1 MRNQVFKKLFSVLL
15 ALIMVAGLLPAS
27 VLAEGEGNA
36 DSTPAPT
43 EAVQPTES
51 AEPTAPTETETPE
64 VTEVPEPTPEN
75 PAATVEPTQGEPTAE
90 PTDEGIMP
98 ANVMPVQAN
107 VELQYRIVHL
117 DCGREYFT
125 KDWIIALIN
134 EMADAGY
141 NQLQLAFGNGGFRFY
156 LNDMA
161 IGSHSSDEVK
171 NALEA
176 GNAHYNTY
184 GDDENGPNNQE
195 WITYNPSKN
204 ALTETE
210 MNAII
215 AHAQS
220 KGIEIVPML
229 NTPGHMHAVLA
240 AMSELGIS
248 GDLQVSGKPGCLNL
262 ENKAAVSFT
271 KELVNKYV
279 KYFADNGCN
288 FFNAAMDEYS
298 SWENVFY
305 NYANDIISIITGNN
319 MTPRMFNDALR
330 SNNTI
335 SNSNVQVCYW
345 FYGND
350 CYPVGQI
357 TQYQLINANHDY
369 YYVSTNENWN
379 LYREGYTFVGE
390 YNEDTWI
397 NKAKQFNNNT
407 FNYGRGVGTH
417 VNNPVGSM
425 FCIWCNTP
433 GKNTETQ
440 IAQQIRMILRVIG
453 ARMQNSE
460 IYSASN
466 ELVEGG
472 FKADG
477 TINVPTNNKT
487 VGNGSGN
494 TTADNDTVR
503 VTGPNLAA
511 LTAPEHTGEIA
522 GIEAVEGR
530 IMAYDVTPSTADN
543 NKYTG
548 EAEVRIKI
556 PAEWDSSK
564 VNAFIVEND
573 GTVNDITGKTEDG
586 WYVFTA
592 PHFSVMGIYEKA
604 ATTEVGGTI
613 EIVAGS
619 TGVITV
625 PGDVTN
631 SVGEIADE
639 TVAKKVEV
647 KSVQQTGKPI
657 SYSATASASISA
669 YTEPKWPYTSY
680 SESNLID
687 GNANTYYWSKNPQ
700 TVGAYAQVDLG
711 VAIPFDAV
719 RIIPTNNADAK
730 CTADVEVSAD
740 GSSWTTIGNYD
751 GTKITILS
759 NTAGNVRY
767 IKVRIT
773 EEKANWW
780 QLAEIQWGSYANGT
794 FTRMAASGSVTTEG
808 KTETQVTIKGI
819 KVDTTTIEIDGKT
832 YTIKVVDA
840 TLAEQV
846 LPINLWIT
854 NTGVV
859 PTGWGTSYNS
869 VTREGFTY
877 ALDTAH
883 TSGGWETFRAIY
895 ELKATEGSIHSA
907 QGAKLSELIPN
918 TGTAYGY
925 RGGNTPEEYNV
936 DIWKCSY
943 NTPEERQSTDGWT
956 NSSNKG
962 TEFEYIRYW
971 ENKWEYYSATT
982 GKWIEISEVGAG
994 KDDSAKN
1001 QVCVWYRQVTTV
1013 TSEVTTEI
1021 VDWGPIKYAA
1031 NQCLLDFAVKYD
1043 GTAGRI
1049 PDSFPVTGK
1058 TIGFD
1063 IAPTGNETY
1072 YGTDNGVSYR
1082 TVYGIAGVETAEYE
1096 VYMITLTPSNDK
1108 HTEYI
1113 NNGST
1118 QSSYKYKGT
1127 EKIAW
1132 AKTEADANSAELY
1145 KMPNVKYGGEP
1156 FLESVKIYKNQGLLV
1171 TYYLRAKETPDSLTV
1186 HYAIQG
1192 SETAFYEYNIAV
1204 DRGTTFDSGIALDH
1218 SQDPYVG
1225 GPLLNGRVT
1234 NSNGETITVSSNLAT
1249 LQGLEPQY
1257 RYSKYEI
1264 VGFRKDDKNVW
1275 IYYTFTREHTY
1286 VIDFGLP
1293 LKIKFSDFGV
1303 TTDAAIDTV
1312 SLWEKEIVLENK
1324 GLYGTAKV
1332 ITESTEGKYVL
1343 YTLDKPLDKNITI
1356 PLYVK
1361 FKQRVDNDN
1370 NKPQRFTA
1378 NIIPATNVYY
1388 EDSFAKF
1395 YGSDGTQQTVFNPT
1409 SAGDVAGTW
1418 YVAKDTSADNNANA
1432 KQALETLGQA
1442 DHNPY
1447 GYDPAYNNCTM
1458 FSMGSARKVTVT
1470 SDMVTNWTDTSTW
1483 PTAQFTFKGT
1493 GFDIISLTDNTSGA
1507 IFVDVYKGN
1516 SNSGEKEK
1524 GHVVNNY
1531 YGYTYS
1537 EENGWKINN
1546 NPNAIYQVPVIK
1558 VSGLTYGEHTVVIK
1572 VCYDKIFDVA
1582 DGKKYSFWLDA
1593 VRVYDPA
1600 GNTLDNDYVKDS
1612 EVKPIYVEV
1621 RKAIIG
1627 QSNFTAD
1634 TSVLANGAVFIDGK
1648 STGATLEE
1656 YKNFGPNHEVYLAK
1670 GQAIA
1675 FRIVADK
1682 QPTTVQI
1689 GVKLANGSSG
1699 ELTLSGSNAKFAAYG
1714 DAGESVKLTLNTATD
1729 MYYALNGI
1737 TWTVE
1742 NGSQKSNVIV
1752 LTNTGEN
1759 SIVSITN
1766 VKCTYASITENTTN
1780 AVTLAISYD
1789 DALMAVDAVNNA
1801 ITPVEPEPEPEPEP
1815 EKTFEPE
1822 RFEASWSR
1830 NVMQGRKAT
1839 LTVKTSEDVEAITVD
1854 GQTIRS
1860 YRTRTER
1867 MGFGRRAKRITYREF
1882 TYSMVAQESAD
1893 FSVTAINAEGT
1904 ESEAITARLTVKTR
1918 PNSMR
1923 DMWDWFKGWF

>member
-43 EAVQPTES
+43 VAVQPTES
-51 AEPTAPTETETPE
+51 AEPTTPTETETPE

-98 ANVMPVQAN
+98 ANVMPVQEN

-134 EMADAGY
+134 EMAEAGY

-156 LNDMA
+156 LNNMA
-161 IGSHSSDEVK
+161 VGSYSHEQVMG
-171 NALEA
+171 ALEA
-176 GNAHYNTY
+176 GNKHYNIY
-184 GDDENGPNNQE
+184 GDGENGPTNSE
-195 WITYNPSKN
+195 WITYNPSVN
-204 ALTETE
+204 ALTQTE
-210 MNAII
+210 MDTII
-215 AHAQS
+215 KHAQS

-248 GDLQVSGKPGCLNL
+248 GNLQVSGKPGCLNL
-262 ENKAAVSFT
+262 ENTVAVSFT
-271 KELVNKYV
+271 KELVSKYV

-460 IYSASN
+460 IYSASDVH
-466 ELVEGG
+466 VEGG

-511 LTAPEHTGEIA
+511 LKCETATVAIQGAAEGKIA
-522 GIEAVEGR
+522 
-530 IMAYDVTPSTADN
+530 AYNVTPSTADN

-556 PAEWDSSK
+556 PEGWDSSK
-564 VNAFIVEND
+564 VIAFIVEND
-573 GTVNDITGKTEDG
+573 GTAKDIVDGTATEDG

-604 ATTEVGGTI
+604 ATTEVSRTI
-613 EIVAGS
+613 TIVEGKEEVLTVDGKVDVNKIGNPADTAIAIK
-619 TGVITV
+619 TGVNYGTKPGEGTQFTLGNKITT
-625 PGDVTN
+625 GDGVISDGNGNYLVVSEKGEISNTK
-631 SVGEIADE
+631 EIADA
-639 TVAKKVEV
+639 TVFNVTSSGYLTTYYTIQV
-647 KSVQQTGKPI
+647 KDKNQYLTINNNKLEIQNSSSPWYYYNGYGFYQQKGRNYYYLKFNNGWTASTGKG
-657 SYSATASASISA
+657 
-669 YTEPKWPYTSY
+669 TSGY
-680 SESNLID
+680 LYERK
-687 GNANTYYWSKNPQ
+687 GNAIL
-700 TVGAYAQVDLG
+700 DD
-711 VAIPFDAV
+711 I
-719 RIIPTNNADAK
+719 
-730 CTADVEVSAD
+730 
-740 GSSWTTIGNYD
+740 
-751 GTKITILS
+751 TKIT
-759 NTAGNVRY
+759 
-767 IKVRIT
+767 
-773 EEKANWW
+773 
-780 QLAEIQWGSYANGT
+780 
-794 FTRMAASGSVTTEG
+794 F
-808 KTETQVTIKGI
+808 KGI
-819 KVDTTTIEIDGKT
+819 KTGTTTVTVAGVE
-832 YTIKVVDA
+832 YTIEVKA
-840 TLAEQV
+840 AELENVV

-859 PTGWGTSYNS
+859 PTGWSNS
-869 VTREGFTY
+869 TPAEFTY
-877 ALDTAH
+877 SDTAGNRR
-883 TSGGWETFRAIY
+883 SIY
-895 ELKATEGSIHSA
+895 TLKASHSTVNSPNGISLSSILP
-907 QGAKLSELIPN
+907 QV
-918 TGTAYGY
+918 TGTAKSWDN
-925 RGGNTPEEYNV
+925 NTYNV
-936 DIWKCSY
+936 TYWKSAY
-943 NTPEERQSTDGWT
+943 HTAENRQSTDGWT
-956 NSSNKG
+956 NYSHKG
-962 TEFEYIRYW
+962 TKFEYIRFYEGSW
-971 ENKWEYYSATT
+971 AYSVDGITWVNI
-982 GKWIEISEVGAG
+982 KNVGAEST
-994 KDDSAKN
+994 DTDKN
-1001 QVCVWYRQVTTV
+1001 QVCIWYRQVTTV

-1021 VDWGPIKYAA
+1021 VDWGPIDYEA

-1043 GTAGRI
+1043 GTANRI
-1049 PDSFPVTGK
+1049 PNSFPVTGK
-1058 TIGFD
+1058 TIGFA
-1063 IAPTGNETY
+1063 IAPDGNETY
-1072 YGTDNGVSYR
+1072 YGTDNGATYR
-1082 TVYGIAGVETAEYE
+1082 TVYGIAGVETSNYE
-1096 VYMITLTPSNDK
+1096 VYMITLTPSSDS
-1108 HTEYI
+1108 HTAYI
-1113 NNGST
+1113 NSGST
-1118 QSSYKYKGT
+1118 QTSYTYGGT

-1132 AKTEADANSAELY
+1132 AKTEADANSTELN

-1156 FLESVKIYKNQGLLV
+1156 FLESVKIYQYQGLLV
-1171 TYYLRAKETPDSLTV
+1171 TYYLRAKQTPDSLTV
-1186 HYAIQG
+1186 HYAIKG

-1204 DRGTTFDSGIALDH
+1204 TKGITFNSDIALDPQ
-1218 SQDPYVG
+1218 QDPNVG
-1225 GPLLNGRVT
+1225 GPLLYGTVT
-1234 NSNGETITVSSNLAT
+1234 NSNNEKITVSSNLAT

-1257 RYSKYEI
+1257 RYSKYTVE
-1264 VGFRKDDKNVW
+1264 GSELKDTKNVW
-1275 IYYTFTREHTY
+1275 IYYTFTREYTY

-1303 TTDAAIDTV
+1303 TNDAAIETV
-1312 SLWEKEIVLENK
+1312 SLWEKEMVLENK

-1332 ITESTEGKYVL
+1332 ITDGTEGKYVL

-1361 FKQRVDNDN
+1361 FQQRGDNDN
-1370 NKPQRFTA
+1370 NKPQLFTA

-1395 YGSDGTQQTVFNPT
+1395 YGSDGNEQTGFSKTNEVPDQT
-1409 SAGDVAGTW
+1409 PGVW
-1418 YVAKDTSADNNANA
+1418 YIDGQEKTAT
-1432 KQALETLGQA
+1432 QALEALGEKTN
-1442 DHNPY
+1442 HNVY
-1447 GYDPAYNNCTM
+1447 GYDPAYDKCTM
-1458 FSMGSARKVTVT
+1458 FSMGSAHKVNVT
-1470 SDMVTNWTDTSTW
+1470 SDMATTGVVW

-1507 IFVDVYKGN
+1507 IFVFVYKGTDT
-1516 SNSGEKEK
+1516 SATGTRVRS
-1524 GHVVNNY
+1524 HIVDNY
-1531 YGYTYS
+1531 YGYTQD
-1537 EENGWKINN
+1537 ENGNWVVNN
-1546 NPNAIYQVPVIK
+1546 NANNVLYQIPVMRIRD
-1558 VSGLTYGEHTVVIK
+1558 LEYGEYTAVVKVFYDEGFNHTTK
-1572 VCYDKIFDVA
+1572 SE
-1582 DGKKYSFWLDA
+1582 YSFWLDA
-1593 VRVYDPA
+1593 VRVYDPMGESVNT
-1600 GNTLDNDYVKDS
+1600 GNTYGQDGEAYPQYIKLRS
-1612 EVKPIYVEV
+1612 ELKKLNSGE
-1621 RKAIIG
+1621 
-1627 QSNFTAD
+1627 TA
-1634 TSVLANGAVFIDGK
+1634 SSGALFIDGK
-1648 STGATLEE
+1648 ENANISE
-1656 YKNFGPNHEVYLAK
+1656 YANYGPNNEVYLAK
-1670 GQAIA
+1670 GQAIMFKLA
-1675 FRIVADK
+1675 GTDLSKIE
-1682 QPTTVQI
+1682 TVQI
-1689 GVKLANGSSG
+1689 GAKAPNGTAKLVVNNG
-1699 ELTLSGSNAKFAAYG
+1699 EAKVLG
-1714 DAGESVKLTLNTATD
+1714 TATE
-1729 MYYALNGI
+1729 MYYDITMAAVNNGAQLV
-1737 TWTVE
+1737 TV
-1742 NGSQKSNVIV
+1742 
-1752 LTNTGEN
+1752 TNTGEAIL
-1759 SIVSITN
+1759 SLTN
-1766 VKCTYASITENTTN
+1766 LKITYAEGNQTVSLGEVSAEQKTQ
-1780 AVTLAISYD
+1780 AVQMVR
-1789 DALMAVDAVNNA
+1789 ALFAPA
-1801 ITPVEPEPEPEPEP
+1801 PVEPEPEPEP

-1822 RFEASWSR
+1822 RFEASWNK
-1830 NVMQGRKAT
+1830 NVMQGKKAT

-1867 MGFGRRAKRITYREF
+1867 VGFGRRAKRITYREF

-1904 ESEAITARLTVKTR
+1904 ESEAITTRLTVKTR
-1918 PNSMR
+1918 PNSLR

>member
-1 MRNQVFKKLFSVLL
+1 MFKKLFSVLL

-75 PAATVEPTQGEPTAE
+75 PATTVEPTQGEPTAE

-117 DCGREYFT
+117 DCGRKYFS
-125 KDWIIALIN
+125 KDWIIALMY
-134 EMADAGY
+134 EAKAAGY
-141 NQLQLAFGNGGFRFY
+141 NQVQLAFGNKGLRF
-156 LNDMA
+156 LLDDM
-161 IGSHSSDEVK
+161 SV
-171 NALEA
+171 
-176 GNAHYNTY
+176 NTY
-184 GDDENGPNNQE
+184 EKQAVTDAIKEGNKAY
-195 WITYNPSKN
+195 YNAGEKN
-204 ALTETE
+204 ELTEAE
-210 MNAII
+210 MDEIFTAAEKI
-215 AHAQS
+215 
-220 KGIEIVPML
+220 GIEIVPL
-229 NTPGHMHAVLA
+229 FNTPFHMEAVIT
-240 AMSELGIS
+240 AM
-248 GDLQVSGKPGCLNL
+248 GKLNITNAYYGSNKACLNL
-262 ENKAAVSFT
+262 SNDYATAFVKA
-271 KELVNKYV
+271 LMQKYITYFRGKGC
-279 KYFADNGCN
+279 KYFN
-288 FFNAAMDEYS
+288 FGADEYVGV
-298 SWENVFY
+298 WNDTFY
-305 NYANDIISIITGNN
+305 NYANDVAKMISEAG
-319 MTPRMFNDALR
+319 MTARAFNDSFR
-330 SNNTI
+330 YNSNTYI
-335 SNSNVQVCYW
+335 SNEYLKDVCYW
-345 FYGND
+345 YTGYSGNLYSGAKTIAD
-350 CYPVGQI
+350 SGYN
-357 TQYQLINANHDY
+357 LINTNKDY
-369 YYVSTNENWN
+369 YYVLDSSKSSEYKLSSGNYNNGNNSWENYAGGFSNTTYNNWN
-379 LYREGYTFVGE
+379 TAVGNGNYTA
-390 YNEDTWI
+390 TP
-397 NKAKQFNNNT
+397 A
-407 FNYGRGVGTH
+407 
-417 VNNPVGSM
+417 GSM
-425 FCIWCNTP
+425 FCIWCDEP
-433 GKNTETQ
+433 GQGTETEV
-440 IAQQIRMILRVIG
+440 AQQIRMILRVIG

-460 IYSASN
+460 IYSASDV
-466 ELVEGG
+466 LVEGG

-522 GIEAVEGR
+522 DIKAVDGR
-530 IMAYDVTPSTADN
+530 IKAYDVTPSTADN

-564 VNAFIVEND
+564 VIAFIVESD
-573 GTVNDITGKTEDG
+573 GTVEDINGTATEDG

-613 EIVAGS
+613 EIVAGQ

-631 SVGEIADE
+631 NVGEIEND
-639 TVAKKVEV
+639 TVATKVKVE
-647 KSVQQTGKPI
+647 KVQQTGETI
-657 SYSATASASISA
+657 SYNATASASLEPHAVNYGYTTYTYSA
-669 YTEPKWPYTSY
+669 SY
-680 SESNLID
+680 LID
-687 GNANTYYWSKNPQ
+687 GKESTYYWSNKAQ

-711 VAIPFDAV
+711 AAIPFDAV
-719 RIIPTNNADAK
+719 RIIPTKSDDAK

-740 GSSWTTIGNYD
+740 GSSWTTIGSYD
-751 GTKITILS
+751 GTKTTILN

-767 IKVRIT
+767 IKVKIT
-773 EEKANWW
+773 KASDYWW

-819 KVDTTTIEIDGKT
+819 KGGETTIVIDGKT
-832 YTIKVVDA
+832 YPIKVVDA
-840 TLAEQV
+840 TLAQQV

-877 ALDTAH
+877 GLDAT
-883 TSGGWETFRAIY
+883 TGSGTWNTFRAIY
-895 ELKATEGSIHSA
+895 ELKATEGSIHSE
-907 QGAKLSELIPN
+907 QGVKLSELIPN
-918 TGTAYGY
+918 KGKAYGY
-925 RGGNTPEEYNV
+925 RGSNTPEEYNV

-943 NTPEERQSTDGWT
+943 NASAERQSTDGWT

-971 ENKWEYYSATT
+971 DNKWEYCSAKT
-982 GKWIEISEVGAG
+982 GEWTEVGEVGAG
-994 KDDSAKN
+994 KDDSGKN

-1043 GTAGRI
+1043 GTANRI
-1049 PDSFPVTGK
+1049 PNSFPVTGK

-1063 IAPTGNETY
+1063 IAPIDNVTY
-1072 YGTDNGVSYR
+1072 YGTDNGAIYR
-1082 TVYGIAGVETAEYE
+1082 TVYGIAGVETLNYE
-1096 VYMITLTPSNDK
+1096 VYMITVTPTSDT
-1108 HTEYI
+1108 HTDYVTKGTKPTELNY
-1113 NNGST
+1113 G
-1118 QSSYKYKGT
+1118 GT

-1132 AKTEADANSAELY
+1132 AKTEADANSTELN
-1145 KMPNVKYGGEP
+1145 KMPNVEYGGEP
-1156 FLESVKIYKNQGLLV
+1156 FLESVKIYQYQGLLV
-1171 TYYLRAKETPDSLTV
+1171 TYYLRAKQTPDSLTV

-1303 TTDAAIDTV
+1303 TNDADIKTV
-1312 SLWEKEIVLENK
+1312 SLWEKKIVHENK

-1332 ITESTEGKYVL
+1332 ITGSTEGKYVL

-1361 FKQRVDNDN
+1361 FNQRGDND
-1370 NKPQRFTA
+1370 KPQLFTA

-1395 YGSDGTQQTVFNPT
+1395 TNGSGAAEGATWAPVYDPGTDANT
-1409 SAGDVAGTW
+1409 
-1418 YVAKDTSADNNANA
+1418 NANTN
-1432 KQALETLGQA
+1432 QALEALG
-1442 DHNPY
+1442 NKTNVY
-1447 GYDPAYNNCTM
+1447 GYDHAYQNSTM
-1458 FSMGSARKVTVT
+1458 FSMGSAQKVTVT

-1507 IFVDVYKGN
+1507 IFVDVVNKETGK
-1516 SNSGEKEK
+1516 KEK
-1524 GHVVNNY
+1524 SVFVDNY
-1531 YGYTYS
+1531 YGYTYDAT
-1537 EENGWKINN
+1537 NGWQPSTSNK
-1546 NPNAIYQVPVIK
+1546 PNALYQIPVIA
-1558 VSGLTYGEHTVVIK
+1558 VRGLDYDEHNVVIK
-1572 VCYDKIFDVA
+1572 VAYSEYFDHTA
-1582 DGKKYSFWLDA
+1582 NKGSYNFWLDA
-1593 VRVYDPA
+1593 VRVYDPMGKSENT
-1600 GNTLDNDYVKDS
+1600 GNTYGQDGEAYPQYIKLRS
-1612 EVKPIYVEV
+1612 E
-1621 RKAIIG
+1621 
-1627 QSNFTAD
+1627 
-1634 TSVLANGAVFIDGK
+1634 LAANNGTVGVNGKLLFIDGK
-1648 STGATLEE
+1648 ENASISE
-1656 YKNFGPNHEVYLAK
+1656 YANYGPNNEVYLAN
-1670 GQAIA
+1670 GQAIT
-1675 FRIVADK
+1675 FKLTGNLDK
-1682 QPTTVQI
+1682 IAAVQI
-1689 GVKLANGSSG
+1689 GAKSPNSNETNKANMVIGDSNKQ
-1699 ELTLSGSNAKFAAYG
+1699 LS
-1714 DAGESVKLTLNTATD
+1714 TATE
-1729 MYYALNGI
+1729 MYYDITTAAVNNGAQLV
-1737 TWTVE
+1737 TV
-1742 NGSQKSNVIV
+1742 
-1752 LTNTGEN
+1752 TNTGEAILSLTN
-1759 SIVSITN
+1759 LKITYTEKGSVSLGAMNAEEQT
-1766 VKCTYASITENTTN
+1766 AS
-1780 AVTLAISYD
+1780 V
-1789 DALMAVDAVNNA
+1789 MAVRALFA
-1801 ITPVEPEPEPEPEP
+1801 PAPVEPEPEPEP

-1822 RFEASWSR
+1822 RFEASWTK

-1867 MGFGRRAKRITYREF
+1867 VGFGRRAKRITYREF

>member
-51 AEPTAPTETETPE
+51 AEPTTPTETETPE

-134 EMADAGY
+134 EMAEAGY

-156 LNDMA
+156 LNNMA
-161 IGSHSSDEVK
+161 VGSYSHEQVMG
-171 NALEA
+171 ALEA
-176 GNAHYNTY
+176 GNKHYNIY
-184 GDDENGPNNQE
+184 GDGENGPTNSE
-195 WITYNPSKN
+195 WITYNPSVN
-204 ALTETE
+204 ALTQTE
-210 MNAII
+210 MDTII
-215 AHAQS
+215 KHAQS

-248 GDLQVSGKPGCLNL
+248 GNLQVSGKPGCLNL
-262 ENKAAVSFT
+262 ENTVAVSFT
-271 KELVNKYV
+271 KELVSKYV

-350 CYPVGQI
+350 CYPVDQI

-379 LYREGYTFVGE
+379 LYKEGYTFVGE

-407 FNYGRGVGTH
+407 FNYGRGFGTH

-453 ARMQNSE
+453 ACMQNSD
-460 IYSASN
+460 IYSASDVH
-466 ELVEGG
+466 VEGG

-487 VGNGSGN
+487 VVN
-494 TTADNDTVR
+494 DNDTVR

-543 NKYTG
+543 TYTG

-564 VNAFIVEND
+564 VNAFIVGND
-573 GTVNDITGKTEDG
+573 STVNDITGKTEDG

-613 EIVAGS
+613 TIVEGKEEVLTVDGEVAKNKIGDPADTAVAIK
-619 TGVITV
+619 TGVEYGTKPGEGTQFTLGNKITT
-625 PGDVTN
+625 GDGVISDGNGNYLVVSEKGEISNTK
-631 SVGEIADE
+631 EIADA
-639 TVAKKVEV
+639 TVFNVTSSGYLTTYYTIQV
-647 KSVQQTGKPI
+647 KGRNQYLTINNNNKLAIQNSSSPWYYYNGYGFYQQKGRNYYYLKFNNGW
-657 SYSATASASISA
+657 TAS
-669 YTEPKWPYTSY
+669 TGNGTSGY
-680 SESNLID
+680 LYKRADSPNL
-687 GNANTYYWSKNPQ
+687 
-700 TVGAYAQVDLG
+700 VD
-711 VAIPFDAV
+711 I
-719 RIIPTNNADAK
+719 
-730 CTADVEVSAD
+730 
-740 GSSWTTIGNYD
+740 
-751 GTKITILS
+751 TKIT
-759 NTAGNVRY
+759 
-767 IKVRIT
+767 
-773 EEKANWW
+773 
-780 QLAEIQWGSYANGT
+780 
-794 FTRMAASGSVTTEG
+794 F
-808 KTETQVTIKGI
+808 KGI
-819 KVDTTTIEIDGKT
+819 KSGTTTVTIAGVEYNIEVK
-832 YTIKVVDA
+832 A
-840 TLAEQV
+840 AELENVV

-859 PTGWGTSYNS
+859 PTNWSNGTPA
-869 VTREGFTY
+869 EFTY
-877 ALDTAH
+877 NDD
-883 TSGGWETFRAIY
+883 GGNRRSIY
-895 ELKATEGSIHSA
+895 TLKASHSTVNSPNGISLSSILP
-907 QGAKLSELIPN
+907 QV
-918 TGTAYGY
+918 TGTAKSWDN
-925 RGGNTPEEYNV
+925 NTYNV
-936 DIWKCSY
+936 TYWKSAY
-943 NTPEERQSTDGWT
+943 HTAENRQSTDGWT
-956 NSSNKG
+956 NYSHKG
-962 TEFEYIRYW
+962 TKFEYIRFYEGSW
-971 ENKWEYYSATT
+971 AYSVDGITWVNIEN
-982 GKWIEISEVGAG
+982 VGAG
-994 KDDSAKN
+994 ATDTDKN
-1001 QVCVWYRQVTTV
+1001 QVCIWYRQVTTV

-1021 VDWGPIKYAA
+1021 VDWGPIQYSAD
-1031 NQCLLDFAVKYD
+1031 QCLLDFAVKYD
-1043 GTAGRI
+1043 GTENRI
-1049 PDSFPVTGK
+1049 PNSFPVKGK
-1058 TIGFD
+1058 TVGF
-1063 IAPTGNETY
+1063 ACPTDQSVPLGNGYVVKDTDSTY
-1072 YGTDNGVSYR
+1072 YR

-1096 VYMITLTPSNDK
+1096 VYMITLTPSSDSHNV
-1108 HTEYI
+1108 YI
-1113 NNGST
+1113 NKGST
-1118 QSSYKYKGT
+1118 QTSYTYGGT

-1132 AKTEADANSAELY
+1132 AKTEADTEHSVLG
-1145 KMPNVKYGGEP
+1145 KISGVQYGGEP
-1156 FLESVKIYKNQGLLV
+1156 FLESVKIYQYQGLLV
-1171 TYYLRAKETPDSLTV
+1171 TYYLRAKQTFDSLTV

-1192 SETAFYEYNIAV
+1192 SGTAFYEYNIAV
-1204 DRGTTFDSGIALDH
+1204 SNNTFFSENIGLG
-1218 SQDPYVG
+1218 DPKV
-1225 GPLLNGRVT
+1225 GPLKNGTVV
-1234 NSNGETITVSSNLAT
+1234 NSDGRTIEVSSDLSK
-1249 LQGLEPQY
+1249 LQDVDLQY
-1257 RYSKYEI
+1257 RYSIYEV
-1264 VGFRKDDKNVW
+1264 VGFWRESEKSIW
-1275 IYYTFTREHTY
+1275 IYYTFTRDHTY

-1293 LKIKFSDFGV
+1293 LEIKLKDFGV
-1303 TTDAAIDTV
+1303 TTENMGDIDSISLASMKDKEAKPVHMQEWSHGKAEVLKDTV
-1312 SLWEKEIVLENK
+1312 GNWYV
-1324 GLYGTAKV
+1324 
-1332 ITESTEGKYVL
+1332 KYIL
-1343 YTLDKPLDKNITI
+1343 AKPLSNNITI

-1361 FKQRVDNDN
+1361 FKNRSDAAETLYN
-1370 NKPQRFTA
+1370 A
-1378 NIIPATNVYY
+1378 NIIPATSVYY

-1395 YGSDGTQQTVFNPT
+1395 YGSDGKEQTGFSKTNEVPAQT
-1409 SAGDVAGTW
+1409 PGVWYIDGQEKSAT
-1418 YVAKDTSADNNANA
+1418 
-1432 KQALETLGQA
+1432 QALEALG
-1442 DHNPY
+1442 NKTNVY
-1447 GYDPAYNNCTM
+1447 GYDPAYQNSTM
-1458 FSMGSARKVTVT
+1458 FSMGSAQKVTVT

-1507 IFVDVYKGN
+1507 IFVDVVNKETGK
-1516 SNSGEKEK
+1516 KEK
-1524 GHVVNNY
+1524 SVFVDNY
-1531 YGYTYS
+1531 YGYTYDAT
-1537 EENGWKINN
+1537 NGWQPSTSNK
-1546 NPNAIYQVPVIK
+1546 PNALYQIPVIA
-1558 VSGLTYGEHTVVIK
+1558 VRGLDYDEHNVVIK
-1572 VCYDKIFDVA
+1572 VAYSEYFDHTA
-1582 DGKKYSFWLDA
+1582 NKGSYNFWLDA
-1593 VRVYDPA
+1593 VRVYDPMGKSENT
-1600 GNTLDNDYVKDS
+1600 GNTYGQDGEAYPQYIKLRS
-1612 EVKPIYVEV
+1612 E
-1621 RKAIIG
+1621 
-1627 QSNFTAD
+1627 
-1634 TSVLANGAVFIDGK
+1634 LAANNGTVGVNGKLLFIDGK
-1648 STGATLEE
+1648 ENASISE
-1656 YKNFGPNHEVYLAK
+1656 YANYGPNNEVYLAN
-1670 GQAIA
+1670 GQAIT
-1675 FRIVADK
+1675 FKLTGNLDK
-1682 QPTTVQI
+1682 IAAVQI
-1689 GVKLANGSSG
+1689 GAKSPNSNETNKANMVIGDSNKQ
-1699 ELTLSGSNAKFAAYG
+1699 LS
-1714 DAGESVKLTLNTATD
+1714 TATE
-1729 MYYALNGI
+1729 MYYDITTAAVNNGAQLV
-1737 TWTVE
+1737 TV
-1742 NGSQKSNVIV
+1742 
-1752 LTNTGEN
+1752 TNTGEAILSLTN
-1759 SIVSITN
+1759 LKITYTEKGSVSLGAMNAEEQT
-1766 VKCTYASITENTTN
+1766 AS
-1780 AVTLAISYD
+1780 V
-1789 DALMAVDAVNNA
+1789 MAVRALFA
-1801 ITPVEPEPEPEPEP
+1801 PAPVEPEPEPEP

-1822 RFEASWSR
+1822 RFEASWTK

-1867 MGFGRRAKRITYREF
+1867 VGFGRRAKRITYREF

>member
-27 VLAEGEGNA
+27 AMAGGGGAMDV
-36 DSTPAPT
+36 DTTPVPT
-43 EAVQPTES
+43 ETVQPTES
-51 AEPTAPTETETPE
+51 AEPTTPTETETPE

-75 PAATVEPTQGEPTAE
+75 PATTDESTQGEPTAE

-107 VELQYRIVHL
+107 VAARDTSGDDYYRIVHL
-117 DCGREYFT
+117 DCGRKYFDVSYI
-125 KDWIIALIN
+125 KGIIDTMYLN
-134 EMADAGY
+134 GY
-141 NQLQLAFGNGGFRFY
+141 NQLQLAFGNGGLRFV
-156 LNDMA
+156 LDGMPQDLKDA
-161 IGSHSSDEVK
+161 IAQGNEKFYDSTTNELTQAEMTEIILYAKGK
-171 NALEA
+171 N
-176 GNAHYNTY
+176 
-184 GDDENGPNNQE
+184 
-195 WITYNPSKN
+195 
-204 ALTETE
+204 
-210 MNAII
+210 
-215 AHAQS
+215 
-220 KGIEIVPML
+220 IEIVPLL
-229 NTPGHMHAVLA
+229 NMPGHMDGILSSDNYSGYKLSGSEGSLDLNNENAVA
-240 AMSELGIS
+240 FG
-248 GDLQVSGKPGCLNL
+248 
-262 ENKAAVSFT
+262 
-271 KELVNKYV
+271 KELLSMYV
-279 KYFADNGCN
+279 EYFKTQGCK
-288 FFNAAMDEYS
+288 FFNFGADEYGQGIRNPYIES
-298 SWENVFY
+298 SVAQVNYKQLIDYMNACAEIIEN
-305 NYANDIISIITGNN
+305 AG
-319 MTPRMFNDALR
+319 MTARCFNDFVCY
-330 SNNTI
+330 NNRT
-335 SNSNVQVCYW
+335 SCDLKKSVQVCYW
-345 FYGND
+345 SN
-350 CYPVGQI
+350 QW
-357 TQYQLINANHDY
+357 TNSQYNTASVIKNAGYKLINTNQKWYFVPSKANEYSKATVLANFKTFDVTKFQY
-369 YYVSTNENWN
+369 ITN
-379 LYREGYTFVGE
+379 GE
-390 YNEDTWI
+390 YNPTSTTYITI
-397 NKAKQFNNNT
+397 NDSSN
-407 FNYGRGVGTH
+407 VGA
-417 VNNPVGSM
+417 M
-425 FCIWCNTP
+425 FCVWCDEPSVAVDLSDVKELIAAMADANPTYFTKVTIPNT
-433 GKNTETQ
+433 
-440 IAQQIRMILRVIG
+440 
-453 ARMQNSE
+453 
-460 IYSASN
+460 
-466 ELVEGG
+466 
-472 FKADG
+472 
-477 TINVPTNNKT
+477 T
-487 VGNGSGN
+487 VGNA
-494 TTADNDTVR
+494 TTPDNDTVR

-522 GIEAVEGR
+522 DIKAVDGR
-530 IMAYDVTPSTADN
+530 IKAYDVTPSTADN

-564 VNAFIVEND
+564 VIAFIVEND
-573 GTVNDITGKTEDG
+573 GTVKDIDGTATEDG

-592 PHFSVMGIYEKA
+592 PHFSVMGIYEQDVTYVEDTVTVVVGSSETVTVDGTQGEKVEGELFA
-604 ATTEVGGTI
+604 EDNTTVVANYKVEHVSKTGGT
-613 EIVAGS
+613 
-619 TGVITV
+619 TRTV
-625 PGDVTN
+625 T
-631 SVGEIADE
+631 DE
-639 TVAKKVEV
+639 KKL
-647 KSVQQTGKPI
+647 
-657 SYSATASASISA
+657 
-669 YTEPKWPYTSY
+669 
-680 SESNLID
+680 SNLKT
-687 GNANTYYWSKNPQ
+687 GE
-700 TVGAYAQVDLG
+700 
-711 VAIPFDAV
+711 
-719 RIIPTNNADAK
+719 
-730 CTADVEVSAD
+730 TADVL
-740 GSSWTTIGNYD
+740 IGDWQAQDATENQKRPLNYMM
-751 GTKITILS
+751 
-759 NTAGNVRY
+759 V
-767 IKVRIT
+767 
-773 EEKANWW
+773 
-780 QLAEIQWGSYANGT
+780 ANGT
-794 FTRMAASGSVTTEG
+794 ISRTTNVNDATVFTVTRENYYYTIKVKDDNNKYIIRNNNNTLSIGASANQNNSWSVGSGNDLCYQQGYNYYYLTYSDNQWGVSNSISDWKTVAHPYSFNTTTTPAEE
-808 KTETQVTIKGI
+808 KTEITFTGVAVG
-819 KVDTTTIEIDGKT
+819 TTSVVIGGTR
-832 YTIKVVDA
+832 YTVKVVDA
-840 TLAEQV
+840 TLENAEKLYIDFWVTNHRIYPTDLTVVTTTSNNKQNARTYHEFSAADFYDAGEEGRV
-846 LPINLWIT
+846 LTDVIPQ
-854 NTGVV
+854 TG
-859 PTGWGTSYNS
+859 N
-869 VTREGFTY
+869 
-877 ALDTAH
+877 
-883 TSGGWETFRAIY
+883 Y
-895 ELKATEGSIHSA
+895 EST
-907 QGAKLSELIPN
+907 
-918 TGTAYGY
+918 TGTEALYWKTRYLPGAY
-925 RGGNTPEEYNV
+925 
-936 DIWKCSY
+936 
-943 NTPEERQSTDGWT
+943 RQTEAGWT
-956 NSSNKG
+956 NKSGYG
-962 TEFEYIRYW
+962 TDTVTGVNGGIDIERIRFYGG
-971 ENKWEYYSATT
+971 KWEYKAVGKTDWEKLSGTT
-982 GKWIEISEVGAG
+982 ADETG
-994 KDDSAKN
+994 N
-1001 QVCVWYRQVTTV
+1001 QIVAYYMLKTTV
-1013 TSEVTTEI
+1013 TDEVTTYI
-1021 VDWGPIKYAA
+1021 TDWPDNQTDKFYGVAVDY
-1031 NQCLLDFAVKYD
+1031 CVKYESDGVRNPDKFGRAQNSNTQWLNCD
-1043 GTAGRI
+1043 GTNNGSAHNNGY
-1049 PDSFPVTGK
+1049 SVLASNVTTDWKGLR
-1058 TIGFD
+1058 TN
-1063 IAPTGNETY
+1063 TSGN
-1072 YGTDNGVSYR
+1072 DWYR
-1082 TVYGIAGVETAEYE
+1082 VINNIRAVETAEYE
-1096 VYMITLTPSNDK
+1096 IYMVTVTPSESFSLQNQQCPENI
-1108 HTEYI
+1108 TYNEQY
-1113 NNGST
+1113 
-1118 QSSYKYKGT
+1118 
-1127 EKIAW
+1127 EKVIWAESQDTIAASGLAQHSE
-1132 AKTEADANSAELY
+1132 AKI
-1145 KMPNVKYGGEP
+1145 GGEP
-1156 FLESVKIYKNQGLLV
+1156 NIDKLVIQQCSGMLV
-1171 TYYLRAKETPDSLTV
+1171 TYYVRAKASEDSLTV
-1186 HYAIQG
+1186 NYYVDG
-1192 SETAFYEYNIAV
+1192 SQTPFHTYNIAV
-1204 DRGTTFDSGIALDH
+1204 PKNTTFSKEFALTE
-1218 SQDPYVG
+1218 QG
-1225 GPLLNGRVT
+1225 GLINNTVINIKGKT
-1234 NSNGETITVSSNLAT
+1234 ETVQWDLKLMPQIGA
-1249 LQGLEPQY
+1249 QY
-1257 RYSKYEI
+1257 RYTQYKLVRVEK
-1264 VGFRKDDKNVW
+1264 VTEEVPKTVNL
-1275 IYYTFTREHTY
+1275 YYTFNATKTF
-1286 VIDFGLP
+1286 VVDFGLP
-1293 LKIKFSDFGV
+1293 LRIEPKDLNENLGAVDVNITKTEVGKVSSFAEVIPGENGVITYKLTEMISDKDTFGV
-1303 TTDAAIDTV
+1303 KYTGTLVMSDNTLQSGTV
-1312 SLWEKEIVLENK
+1312 E
-1324 GLYGTAKV
+1324 
-1332 ITESTEGKYVL
+1332 
-1343 YTLDKPLDKNITI
+1343 YTVT
-1356 PLYVK
+1356 
-1361 FKQRVDNDN
+1361 
-1370 NKPQRFTA
+1370 
-1378 NIIPATNVYY
+1378 IIPATNVYY

>member
-156 LNDMA
+156 LNNMA
-161 IGSHSSDEVK
+161 VGSYSHEQVMG
-171 NALEA
+171 ALEA
-176 GNAHYNTY
+176 GNKHYNIY
-184 GDDENGPNNQE
+184 GDGENGPTNSE
-195 WITYNPSKN
+195 WITYNPSVN
-204 ALTETE
+204 ALTQTE
-210 MNAII
+210 MDTII
-215 AHAQS
+215 KHAQS

-248 GDLQVSGKPGCLNL
+248 GNLQVSGKPGCLNL
-262 ENKAAVSFT
+262 ENTVAVSFT
-271 KELVNKYV
+271 KELVSKYV

-350 CYPVGQI
+350 CYPVDQI

-379 LYREGYTFVGE
+379 LYKEGYTFVGE

-407 FNYGRGVGTH
+407 FNYGRGFGTH

-453 ARMQNSE
+453 ACMQNSD
-460 IYSASN
+460 IYSASDVH
-466 ELVEGG
+466 VEGG

-487 VGNGSGN
+487 VVN
-494 TTADNDTVR
+494 DNDTVR

-543 NKYTG
+543 TYTG

-564 VNAFIVEND
+564 VNAFIVGND
-573 GTVNDITGKTEDG
+573 STVNDITGKTEDG

-613 EIVAGS
+613 TIVEGKEEVLTVDGEVAKNKIGDPADTAVAIK
-619 TGVITV
+619 TGVEYGTKPGEGTQFTLGNKITT
-625 PGDVTN
+625 GDGVISDGNGNYLVVSEKGEISNTK
-631 SVGEIADE
+631 EIADA
-639 TVAKKVEV
+639 TVFNVTSSGYLTTYYTIQV
-647 KSVQQTGKPI
+647 KGRNQYLTINNNNKLAIQNSSSPWYYYNGYGFYQQKGRNYYYLKFNNGW
-657 SYSATASASISA
+657 TAS
-669 YTEPKWPYTSY
+669 TGNGTSGY
-680 SESNLID
+680 LYKRADSPNL
-687 GNANTYYWSKNPQ
+687 
-700 TVGAYAQVDLG
+700 VD
-711 VAIPFDAV
+711 I
-719 RIIPTNNADAK
+719 
-730 CTADVEVSAD
+730 
-740 GSSWTTIGNYD
+740 
-751 GTKITILS
+751 TKIT
-759 NTAGNVRY
+759 
-767 IKVRIT
+767 
-773 EEKANWW
+773 
-780 QLAEIQWGSYANGT
+780 
-794 FTRMAASGSVTTEG
+794 F
-808 KTETQVTIKGI
+808 KGI
-819 KVDTTTIEIDGKT
+819 KSGTTTVTIAGVEYNIEVK
-832 YTIKVVDA
+832 A
-840 TLAEQV
+840 AELENVV

-859 PTGWGTSYNS
+859 PTNWSNGTPA
-869 VTREGFTY
+869 EFTY
-877 ALDTAH
+877 NDD
-883 TSGGWETFRAIY
+883 GGNRRSIY
-895 ELKATEGSIHSA
+895 TLKASHSTVNSPNGISLSSILP
-907 QGAKLSELIPN
+907 QV
-918 TGTAYGY
+918 TGTAKSWDN
-925 RGGNTPEEYNV
+925 NTYNV
-936 DIWKCSY
+936 TYWKSAY
-943 NTPEERQSTDGWT
+943 HTAENRQSTDGWT
-956 NSSNKG
+956 NYSHKG
-962 TEFEYIRYW
+962 TKFEYIRFYEGSW
-971 ENKWEYYSATT
+971 AYSVDGITWVNIEN
-982 GKWIEISEVGAG
+982 VGAG
-994 KDDSAKN
+994 ATDTDKN
-1001 QVCVWYRQVTTV
+1001 QVCIWYRQVTTV

-1021 VDWGPIKYAA
+1021 VDWGPIQYSAD
-1031 NQCLLDFAVKYD
+1031 QCLLDFAVKYD
-1043 GTAGRI
+1043 GTENRI
-1049 PDSFPVTGK
+1049 PNSFPVKGK
-1058 TIGFD
+1058 TVGF
-1063 IAPTGNETY
+1063 ACPTDQSVPLGNGYVVKDTDSTY
-1072 YGTDNGVSYR
+1072 YR

-1096 VYMITLTPSNDK
+1096 VYMITLTPSSDSHNV
-1108 HTEYI
+1108 YI
-1113 NNGST
+1113 NKGST
-1118 QSSYKYKGT
+1118 QTSYTYGGT

-1132 AKTEADANSAELY
+1132 AKTEADTEHSVLG
-1145 KMPNVKYGGEP
+1145 KISGVQYGGEP
-1156 FLESVKIYKNQGLLV
+1156 FLESVKIYQYQGLLV
-1171 TYYLRAKETPDSLTV
+1171 TYYLRAKQTFDSLTV

-1192 SETAFYEYNIAV
+1192 SGTAFYEYNIAV
-1204 DRGTTFDSGIALDH
+1204 SNNTFFSENIGLG
-1218 SQDPYVG
+1218 DPKV
-1225 GPLLNGRVT
+1225 GPLKNGTVV
-1234 NSNGETITVSSNLAT
+1234 NSDGRTIEVSSDLSK
-1249 LQGLEPQY
+1249 LQDVDLQY
-1257 RYSKYEI
+1257 RYSIYEV
-1264 VGFRKDDKNVW
+1264 VGFWRESEKSIW
-1275 IYYTFTREHTY
+1275 IYYTFTRDHTY

-1293 LKIKFSDFGV
+1293 LEIKLKDFGV
-1303 TTDAAIDTV
+1303 TTENMGDIDSISLASMKDKEAKPVHMQEWSHGKAEVLKDTV
-1312 SLWEKEIVLENK
+1312 GNWYV
-1324 GLYGTAKV
+1324 
-1332 ITESTEGKYVL
+1332 KYIL
-1343 YTLDKPLDKNITI
+1343 AKPLSNNITI

-1361 FKQRVDNDN
+1361 FKNRSDAAETLYN
-1370 NKPQRFTA
+1370 A
-1378 NIIPATNVYY
+1378 NIIPATSVYY

-1395 YGSDGTQQTVFNPT
+1395 YGSDGKEQTGFSKTNEVPAQT
-1409 SAGDVAGTW
+1409 PGVWYIDGQEKSAT
-1418 YVAKDTSADNNANA
+1418 
-1432 KQALETLGQA
+1432 QALEALG
-1442 DHNPY
+1442 NKTNVY
-1447 GYDPAYNNCTM
+1447 GYDPAYDKCTM
-1458 FSMGSARKVTVT
+1458 FSMGSARKVTVN
-1470 SDMVTNWTDTSTW
+1470 TNGEY
-1483 PTAQFTFKGT
+1483 AQAKFTFKGT
-1493 GFDIISLTDNTSGA
+1493 GFDVISLTNNKSGA
-1507 IFVDVYKGN
+1507 ITVEVLDSTGRTAYTTANKKAFYL
-1516 SNSGEKEK
+1516 
-1524 GHVVNNY
+1524 VNNY
-1531 YGYTYS
+1531 YGYTYNS
-1537 EENGWKINN
+1537 TTGEWTASPEIEN
-1546 NPNAIYQVPVIK
+1546 ALYQVPVIR
-1558 VSGLTYGEHTVVIK
+1558 VRDLEYGQEYTAVITVD
-1572 VCYDKIFDVA
+1572 YADIFNKTG
-1582 DGKKYSFWLDA
+1582 DGKYSFWLDA

-1600 GNTLDNDYVKDS
+1600 GPSLNTEYVKDKEGYPQYIKLRDELAKEDGSVTVDS
-1612 EVKPIYVEV
+1612 EK
-1621 RKAIIG
+1621 
-1627 QSNFTAD
+1627 
-1634 TSVLANGAVFIDGK
+1634 LLFIDGAENAAI
-1648 STGATLEE
+1648 SL
-1656 YKNFGPNHEVYLAK
+1656 YKNYGPNNEVYLAK
-1670 GQAIA
+1670 GQAITFKLA
-1675 FRIVADK
+1675 GTDLSKIE
-1682 QPTTVQI
+1682 TVQI
-1689 GVKLANGSSG
+1689 GAKAPMSGGIAKLSVNGTGVVEKELSS
-1699 ELTLSGSNAKFAAYG
+1699 
-1714 DAGESVKLTLNTATD
+1714 ATE
-1729 MYYALNGI
+1729 MYYDISAVKDGR
-1737 TWTVE
+1737 
-1742 NGSQKSNVIV
+1742 IV
-1752 LTNTGEN
+1752 TITNTGEAILSLTN
-1759 SIVSITN
+1759 LKITYTEKGSVSLGAMNAEEQT
-1766 VKCTYASITENTTN
+1766 AS
-1780 AVTLAISYD
+1780 V
-1789 DALMAVDAVNNA
+1789 MAVRALFA
-1801 ITPVEPEPEPEPEP
+1801 PAPVEPEPEPEP

-1904 ESEAITARLTVKTR
+1904 ESEAITARLTVQKR
-1918 PNSMR
+1918 PRSIR
-1923 DMWDWFKGWF
+1923 DVWNWFKGWF

>member
-51 AEPTAPTETETPE
+51 AEPTTPTETETPE
-64 VTEVPEPTPEN
+64 VTEIPEPTPEN

-156 LNDMA
+156 LNNMA
-161 IGSHSSDEVK
+161 VGSYSHEQVMG
-171 NALEA
+171 ALEA
-176 GNAHYNTY
+176 GNKHYNIY
-184 GDDENGPNNQE
+184 GDGENGPTNSE
-195 WITYNPSKN
+195 WITYNPSVN
-204 ALTETE
+204 ALTQTE
-210 MNAII
+210 MDTII
-215 AHAQS
+215 KHAQS

-229 NTPGHMHAVLA
+229 NTPGHMHAVLT

-248 GDLQVSGKPGCLNL
+248 GNLQVSGKPGCLNL
-262 ENKAAVSFT
+262 ENTVAVSFT
-271 KELVNKYV
+271 KELVSKYV

-379 LYREGYTFVGE
+379 LYKEGYTFVGE

-407 FNYGRGVGTH
+407 FNYGRGFGTH

-453 ARMQNSE
+453 ACMQNSD
-460 IYSASN
+460 IYSASDVH
-466 ELVEGG
+466 VEGG

-487 VGNGSGN
+487 VVN
-494 TTADNDTVR
+494 DNDTVR

-543 NKYTG
+543 TYTG

-556 PAEWDSSK
+556 PEGWDKTK
-564 VNAFIVEND
+564 VKAFIVED
-573 GTVNDITGKTEDG
+573 GTAKDIDGTATEDG

-613 EIVAGS
+613 EITKGS

-631 SVGEIADE
+631 SVGEIADK
-639 TVAKKVEV
+639 TVAEKVEV
-647 KSVQQTGKPI
+647 KPVQQTGETI
-657 SYSATASASISA
+657 SYSATASTDAGVNGN
-669 YTEPKWPYTSY
+669 YVV
-680 SESNLID
+680 SNLID
-687 GNANTYYWSKNPQ
+687 GELNTKYYSGGSQKVGQHVQIDIGAAIQFDTVLVSTPSDSNMNGNTSDYCTNANVMVS
-700 TVGAYAQVDLG
+700 VDGENWTTLG
-711 VAIPFDAV
+711 QY
-719 RIIPTNNADAK
+719 T
-730 CTADVEVSAD
+730 
-740 GSSWTTIGNYD
+740 GSSNNKTQTYTNSLE
-751 GTKITILS
+751 K
-759 NTAGNVRY
+759 VRY
-767 IKVRIT
+767 IRVQIT
-773 EEKANWW
+773 TAKNNWW
-780 QLAEIQWGSYANGT
+780 QLAEIQWGSYANGK

-819 KVDTTTIEIDGKT
+819 AGGETTIKIDGKT

-840 TLAEQV
+840 TLAQQV

-859 PTGWGTSYNS
+859 PTNWSNGTP
-869 VTREGFTY
+869 EEFTY
-877 ALDTAH
+877 SDTAGNRR
-883 TSGGWETFRAIY
+883 SIY
-895 ELKATEGSIHSA
+895 TLKASHSTVNSPNGISLSSILP
-907 QGAKLSELIPN
+907 KV
-918 TGTAYGY
+918 TGTAKSWDGK
-925 RGGNTPEEYNV
+925 TYNV
-936 DIWKCSY
+936 TYWKSAY
-943 NTPEERQSTDGWT
+943 HTAENRQSTDGWT
-956 NSSNKG
+956 NYSHKG
-962 TEFEYIRYW
+962 TKFEYIRFYEGSW
-971 ENKWEYYSATT
+971 AYSVDGNTWVNIEN
-982 GKWIEISEVGAG
+982 VGAG
-994 KDDSAKN
+994 ADDTTKN
-1001 QVCVWYRQVTTV
+1001 QVCIWYRQVTTV

-1021 VDWGPIKYAA
+1021 VDWGPIEYSA

-1049 PDSFPVTGK
+1049 PNNFPVTGK
-1058 TIGFD
+1058 TMGFD
-1063 IAPTGNETY
+1063 CPTDQPVPLGNGYVVQDTDGTY
-1072 YGTDNGVSYR
+1072 YR
-1082 TVYGIAGVETAEYE
+1082 TVYGIAGVETAAYE
-1096 VYMITLTPSNDK
+1096 VYMITLTPSSDD
-1108 HTEYI
+1108 HSVYI
-1113 NNGST
+1113 NSGST
-1118 QSSYKYKGT
+1118 QTSYPYDGT

-1132 AKTEADANSAELY
+1132 AKTEADANSTELN

-1156 FLESVKIYKNQGLLV
+1156 FIESVKIYQYQGLLV

-1192 SETAFYEYNIAV
+1192 SEMAFYEYNIAV
-1204 DRGTTFDSGIALDH
+1204 NQGTTFNSGIALDH

-1225 GPLLNGRVT
+1225 GPLLYGTVT
-1234 NSNGETITVSSNLAT
+1234 NSNNETITVSSNLAT

-1257 RYSKYEI
+1257 RYSKYKVE
-1264 VGFRKDDKNVW
+1264 GSELKDTKNVW
-1275 IYYTFTREHTY
+1275 IYYTFTREYTY

-1303 TTDAAIDTV
+1303 TSDEAIETV
-1312 SLWEKEIVLENK
+1312 SLWKEQIVHENK

-1332 ITESTEGKYVL
+1332 ITDSTEGKYVL
-1343 YTLDKPLDKNITI
+1343 YTLDKPLDQNITI

-1361 FKQRVDNDN
+1361 FSQKGDND
-1370 NKPQRFTA
+1370 KPQLFTA
-1378 NIIPATNVYY
+1378 NIIPATSVYY

-1395 YGSDGTQQTVFNPT
+1395 NDGSGAAKGATWTIVNNNGDTLTEQQQ
-1409 SAGDVAGTW
+1409 
-1418 YVAKDTSADNNANA
+1418 KDSYAT
-1432 KQALETLGQA
+1432 QALEALG
-1442 DHNPY
+1442 NKTNVY
-1447 GYDPAYNNCTM
+1447 GYDDAYKDSTM

-1470 SDMVTNWTDTSTW
+1470 SDMATNWNNDTSAW

-1507 IFVDVYKGN
+1507 IFVDVYKG
-1516 SNSGEKEK
+1516 KEATGNRFK
-1524 GHVVNNY
+1524 SYMVDNY
-1531 YGYTYS
+1531 YGYKY
-1537 EENGWKINN
+1537 ENGAWVVDK
-1546 NPNAIYQVPVIK
+1546 NASNALYQIPVMRMRDL
-1558 VSGLTYGEHTVVIK
+1558 GGYGEYTAVVTVF
-1572 VCYDKIFDVA
+1572 YDRAFDHA
-1582 DGKKYSFWLDA
+1582 DRKSYNFWLDA
-1593 VRVYDPA
+1593 VRVYDPMGESVNT
-1600 GNTLDNDYVKDS
+1600 GNTYGQDGEAYPQYIKLRS
-1612 EVKPIYVEV
+1612 ELKELNSD
-1621 RKAIIG
+1621 G
-1627 QSNFTAD
+1627 TA
-1634 TSVLANGAVFIDGK
+1634 SSGALFIDGK
-1648 STGATLEE
+1648 ENANISE
-1656 YKNFGPNHEVYLAK
+1656 YANYGPNNEVYLAN
-1670 GQAIA
+1670 GQAITFKLGGNLSSIA
-1675 FRIVADK
+1675 
-1682 QPTTVQI
+1682 TVQI
-1689 GVKLANGSSG
+1689 GAKAPNGKPIMNVNDTVIKG
-1699 ELTLSGSNAKFAAYG
+1699 NSNT
-1714 DAGESVKLTLNTATD
+1714 DTNSLDTATE
-1729 MYYALNGI
+1729 MYYDITAEAIKDSEANTITIANKGEGI
-1737 TWTVE
+1737 L
-1742 NGSQKSNVIV
+1742 S
-1752 LTNTGEN
+1752 LTNLKITFTGDNNKVRLE
-1759 SIVSITN
+1759 SMT
-1766 VKCTYASITENTTN
+1766 VKEQEE
-1780 AVTLAISYD
+1780 
-1789 DALMAVDAVNNA
+1789 AVNTVRLLFTA
-1801 ITPVEPEPEPEPEP
+1801 APVEPEPEP

-1822 RFEASWSR
+1822 RFEASWTK

-1867 MGFGRRAKRITYREF
+1867 VGFGRRAKRITYREF

>member
-43 EAVQPTES
+43 ETVQPTES

-75 PAATVEPTQGEPTAE
+75 PAATDEPTQGEPTAE

-943 NTPEERQSTDGWT
+943 NTPEERQSTDSWT

-971 ENKWEYYSATT
+971 KTKWEYYSATN
-982 GKWIEISEVGAG
+982 GQWIEITNVGAG
-994 KDDSAKN
+994 KDDSGKN

-1031 NQCLLDFAVKYD
+1031 NKCLLDFAVKYD

-1082 TVYGIAGVETAEYE
+1082 TVYGIAGVETAAYE
-1096 VYMITLTPSNDK
+1096 VYMITLTPSAN
-1108 HTEYI
+1108 EP
-1113 NNGST
+1113 ST
-1118 QSSYKYKGT
+1118 SIPNYNKYEYKGT

-1132 AKTEADANSAELY
+1132 AKTEADANSTELY

-1156 FLESVKIYKNQGLLV
+1156 FLESVKIYRYQGLLV
-1171 TYYLRAKETPDSLTV
+1171 TYYLRAKETTESLSV
-1186 HYAIQG
+1186 HYAIDG
-1192 SETAFYEYNIAV
+1192 TNVEFHKYNIIVKANA
-1204 DRGTTFDSGIALDH
+1204 DGTYPTFDENIGLNQTNKKGPLDH
-1218 SQDPYVG
+1218 GTIV
-1225 GPLLNGRVT
+1225 
-1234 NSNGETITVSSNLAT
+1234 NSNNVTITVSSDLST
-1249 LQGLEPQY
+1249 LNNLEPQY
-1257 RYSKYEI
+1257 RYSDYDVERSE
-1264 VGFRKDDKNVW
+1264 RKDPKNVW
-1275 IYYTFTREHTY
+1275 IYYTFKREHTY

-1303 TTDAAIDTV
+1303 TDDEAIDTV
-1312 SLWEKEIVLENK
+1312 SLWKKEIVHENK

-1332 ITESTEGKYVL
+1332 ITDSTEGKYVL

-1395 YGSDGTQQTVFNPT
+1395 TNGSYNGGAIAWED
-1409 SAGDVAGTW
+1409 AGT
-1418 YVAKDTSADNNANA
+1418 KPQETPT
-1432 KQALETLGQA
+1432 QALEALG
-1442 DHNPY
+1442 NKTNVY
-1447 GYDPAYNNCTM
+1447 GYDPAYQNSTM

-1507 IFVDVYKGN
+1507 IFVDVVGKTKGITQ
-1516 SNSGEKEK
+1516 KL
-1524 GHVVNNY
+1524 VVNNY
-1531 YGYTYS
+1531 YGYDYDATTG
-1537 EENGWKINN
+1537 EWKTTDKK
-1546 NPNAIYQVPVIK
+1546 NPNTLYQIPVMAVRDLEYDEYDVTIR
-1558 VSGLTYGEHTVVIK
+1558 VAYGQVF
-1572 VCYDKIFDVA
+1572 DKTGDS
-1582 DGKKYSFWLDA
+1582 KYSFWLDA
-1593 VRVYDPA
+1593 VRVYDPMGKDNA
-1600 GNTLDNDYVKDS
+1600 IYNTGNEKEGYPQYIKLRNELAKDAATRTG
-1612 EVKPIYVEV
+1612 V
-1621 RKAIIG
+1621 
-1627 QSNFTAD
+1627 
-1634 TSVLANGAVFIDGK
+1634 VFIDG
-1648 STGATLEE
+1648 AANANIAL
-1656 YKNFGPNHEVYLAK
+1656 YANYGPNNEVYLAK
-1670 GQAIA
+1670 GQAIT
-1675 FRIVADK
+1675 FELNVGDGVNIK
-1682 QPTTVQI
+1682 TIQI
-1689 GVKLANGSSG
+1689 AAKAPNG
-1699 ELTLSGSNAKFAAYG
+1699 EAYMAVTG
-1714 DAGESVKLTLNTATD
+1714 DVNHSKAIGTATE
-1729 MYYALNGI
+1729 MYYELDESARTFTI
-1737 TWTVE
+1737 A
-1742 NGSQKSNVIV
+1742 
-1752 LTNTGEN
+1752 NTGEGIL
-1759 SIVSITN
+1759 SLTN
-1766 VKCTYASITENTTN
+1766 AKITYAEKATVELGSIDTKAEEN
-1780 AVTLAISYD
+1780 AVQAVR
-1789 DALMAVDAVNNA
+1789 ALFASAP
-1801 ITPVEPEPEPEPEP
+1801 IEPKPEPEP

-1867 MGFGRRAKRITYREF
+1867 VGFGRRAKRITYREF
-1882 TYSMVAQESAD
+1882 TYSMVAQESAN

-1904 ESEAITARLTVKTR
+1904 ESEAITARLTVQKR
-1918 PNSMR
+1918 PESIR
-1923 DMWDWFKGWF
+1923 DVWNWFKGWF

>member
-51 AEPTAPTETETPE
+51 AEPTTPTETETPE
-64 VTEVPEPTPEN
+64 VTEIPEPTPEN

-117 DCGREYFT
+117 DCGRKYFS
-125 KDWIIALIN
+125 KDWIIALMY
-134 EMADAGY
+134 EAKAAGY
-141 NQLQLAFGNGGFRFY
+141 NQVQLAFGNKGLRF
-156 LNDMA
+156 LLDDM
-161 IGSHSSDEVK
+161 SVNTSV
-171 NALEA
+171 
-176 GNAHYNTY
+176 NTY
-184 GDDENGPNNQE
+184 EKQAVTDAIKEGNKAY
-195 WITYNPSKN
+195 YNAGEKN
-204 ALTETE
+204 ELTEAE
-210 MNAII
+210 MDEIFVAADKI
-215 AHAQS
+215 
-220 KGIEIVPML
+220 GIEIVPL
-229 NTPGHMHAVLA
+229 FNTPFHMEAVITAMGKLNITNAYYGGNA
-240 AMSELGIS
+240 A
-248 GDLQVSGKPGCLNL
+248 CLNL
-262 ENKAAVSFT
+262 SNDYATAFVKA
-271 KELVNKYV
+271 LMQKYITYFRGKGC
-279 KYFADNGCN
+279 KYFN
-288 FFNAAMDEYS
+288 FGADEYVGG
-298 SWENVFY
+298 WNDTFY
-305 NYANDIISIITGNN
+305 NYANDVAKMISEAG
-319 MTPRMFNDALR
+319 MTARAFNDSFR
-330 SNNTI
+330 YNSNTYI
-335 SNSNVQVCYW
+335 SNEYLKDVCYW
-345 FYGND
+345 YTGYSGNLYSGAKTIAD
-350 CYPVGQI
+350 SGYN
-357 TQYQLINANHDY
+357 LINTNKDY
-369 YYVSTNENWN
+369 YYVLDSSKSSEYKLSSGNYNNGNNSWENYAGGFSNTTYNNWN
-379 LYREGYTFVGE
+379 TAVGNGNYTA
-390 YNEDTWI
+390 TP
-397 NKAKQFNNNT
+397 A
-407 FNYGRGVGTH
+407 
-417 VNNPVGSM
+417 GSM
-425 FCIWCNTP
+425 FCIWCDEP
-433 GKNTETQ
+433 GQGTETEV
-440 IAQQIRMILRVIG
+440 AQQIRMILRVIG
-453 ARMQNSE
+453 ARMQNSD
-460 IYSASN
+460 IYSASDV
-466 ELVEGG
+466 LVEGG

-487 VGNGSGN
+487 VGN
-494 TTADNDTVR
+494 DNDTVR

-511 LTAPEHTGEIA
+511 LTATEYTEEIA
-522 GIEAVEGR
+522 GIKAVDGR
-530 IMAYDVTPSTADN
+530 IKAYNVTPSTADN

-556 PAEWDSSK
+556 TAEWDKTK
-564 VNAFIVEND
+564 VKAFIVED
-573 GTVNDITGKTEDG
+573 GTAKDIADGKVDG
-586 WYVFTA
+586 EWYVFTA
-592 PHFSVMGIYEKA
+592 PHFSVMGIYEQDV
-604 ATTEVGGTI
+604 TYVEDTVTVVVGSSETVTI
-613 EIVAGS
+613 EGYDYS
-619 TGVITV
+619 EQ
-625 PGDVTN
+625 
-631 SVGEIADE
+631 VGEIDTSIA
-639 TVAKKVEV
+639 TVKVTYEGV
-647 KSVQQTGKPI
+647 TVSEFTP
-657 SYSATASASISA
+657 ATSISNNA
-669 YTEPKWPYTSY
+669 KYIVKYGDKYIDENGKLTDNI
-680 SESNLID
+680 SEAAEWTYERYN
-687 GNANTYYWSKNPQ
+687 NTYGKLKNSKDQYLTYQSNGSFT
-700 TVGAYAQVDLG
+700 TVQGY
-711 VAIPFDAV
+711 
-719 RIIPTNNADAK
+719 NNNSWLYVNG
-730 CTADVEVSAD
+730 TTVNMHD
-740 GSSWTTIGNYD
+740 GSGYNIALSL
-751 GTKITILS
+751 GTKTEGSSQPSTI
-759 NTAGNVRY
+759 
-767 IKVRIT
+767 I
-773 EEKANWW
+773 
-780 QLAEIQWGSYANGT
+780 T
-794 FTRMAASGSVTTEG
+794 FTGVKEGTTSVVIGGTR
-808 KTETQVTIKGI
+808 
-819 KVDTTTIEIDGKT
+819 
-832 YTIKVVDA
+832 YTVKVVDA
-840 TLAEQV
+840 TLAQQV

-859 PTGWGTSYNS
+859 PDGWGTSYGN

-877 ALDTAH
+877 GLDTEH
-883 TSGGWETFRAIY
+883 TNNGWETFRAIY
-895 ELKATEGSIHSA
+895 ELKATEGSIHSE
-907 QGAKLSELIPN
+907 QGVKLSELIPN
-918 TGTAYGY
+918 KGKAYGY
-925 RGGNTPEEYNV
+925 RGSNTPEEYNV

-943 NTPEERQSTDGWT
+943 NASAERQSTDGWT

-1043 GTAGRI
+1043 GTANRI
-1049 PDSFPVTGK
+1049 PNSFPVTGK

-1063 IAPTGNETY
+1063 IAPIDNVTY
-1072 YGTDNGVSYR
+1072 YGTDNGAIYR
-1082 TVYGIAGVETAEYE
+1082 TVYGIAGVETLNYE
-1096 VYMITLTPSNDK
+1096 VYMITVTPTSDT
-1108 HTEYI
+1108 HTDYVTKGTKPTELNY
-1113 NNGST
+1113 G
-1118 QSSYKYKGT
+1118 GT

-1132 AKTEADANSAELY
+1132 AKTEADANSTELN

-1156 FLESVKIYKNQGLLV
+1156 FLESVKIYQYQGLLV
-1171 TYYLRAKETPDSLTV
+1171 TYYLRAKQTPDSLTV

-1204 DRGTTFDSGIALDH
+1204 NKGTTFDSGIALDH

-1257 RYSKYEI
+1257 RYSKYKI
-1264 VGFRKDDKNVW
+1264 VDFRKDDKNVW

-1303 TTDAAIDTV
+1303 TNDADIDTV

-1332 ITESTEGKYVL
+1332 IMNDTEGKYVL

-1361 FKQRVDNDN
+1361 FSQKGDND
-1370 NKPQRFTA
+1370 KPQLFTA

-1395 YGSDGTQQTVFNPT
+1395 YGSDGIQQTQFTATGTGDTPGVWYI
-1409 SAGDVAGTW
+1409 AGQEQT
-1418 YVAKDTSADNNANA
+1418 AN
-1432 KQALETLGQA
+1432 QALEALGEKTN
-1442 DHNPY
+1442 HNVY
-1447 GYDPAYNNCTM
+1447 GYDPAYQDSTM

-1470 SDMVTNWTDTSTW
+1470 SDMAKDGVVW

-1493 GFDIISLTDNTSGA
+1493 GFDIISLTNNTSGA

-1537 EENGWKINN
+1537 KENGWEIDNN
-1546 NPNAIYQVPVIK
+1546 SNAIYQVPVIK

-1593 VRVYDPA
+1593 VRVYNPA
-1600 GNTLDNDYVKDS
+1600 GNKLDTEYGKDS
-1612 EVKPIYVEV
+1612 EAKPVYTEV
-1621 RKAIIG
+1621 RKALIG
-1627 QSNFTAD
+1627 QKSFVSNDATNV
-1634 TSVLANGAVFIDGK
+1634 TGAVFIDGK
-1648 STGATLEE
+1648 ASGATIDE
-1656 YKNFGPNHEVYLAK
+1656 YKNYGPNHEVYLAQ

-1675 FRIVADK
+1675 FKIVADS
-1682 QPTTVQI
+1682 QPKTVQL
-1689 GVKLANGSSG
+1689 GVKLANGESG
-1699 ELTLSGSNAKFAAYG
+1699 TLKIGGEEIKFEAYNNKVVANSLELT
-1714 DAGESVKLTLNTATD
+1714 TATD
-1729 MYYALNGI
+1729 MYYALTGL
-1737 TWTVE
+1737 TWSDGTGEQSKKKV
-1742 NGSQKSNVIV
+1742 SNLIV
-1752 LTNTGEN
+1752 LTNN
-1759 SIVSITN
+1759 SAEGSTNIISITN
-1766 VKCTYASITENTTN
+1766 VKCTFDEPANTENNTV
-1780 AVTLAISYD
+1780 ALAISYD
-1789 DALMAVDAVNNA
+1789 DALMAVSMVNNLLA
-1801 ITPVEPEPEPEPEP
+1801 PEPEPEP

>member
-51 AEPTAPTETETPE
+51 AEPTTPTETETPE

-134 EMADAGY
+134 EMAEAGY

-156 LNDMA
+156 LNNMA
-161 IGSHSSDEVK
+161 VGSYSHEQVMG
-171 NALEA
+171 ALEA
-176 GNAHYNTY
+176 GNKHYNIY
-184 GDDENGPNNQE
+184 GDGENGPTNSE
-195 WITYNPSKN
+195 WITYNPSVN
-204 ALTETE
+204 ALTQTE
-210 MNAII
+210 MDTII
-215 AHAQS
+215 KHAQS

-248 GDLQVSGKPGCLNL
+248 GNLQVSGKPGCLNL
-262 ENKAAVSFT
+262 ENTVAVSFT
-271 KELVNKYV
+271 KELVSKYV

-350 CYPVGQI
+350 CYPVDQI

-379 LYREGYTFVGE
+379 LYKEGYTFVGE

-407 FNYGRGVGTH
+407 FNYGRGFGTH

-453 ARMQNSE
+453 ACMQNSD
-460 IYSASN
+460 IYSASDVH
-466 ELVEGG
+466 VEGG

-487 VGNGSGN
+487 VVN
-494 TTADNDTVR
+494 DNDTVR

-511 LTAPEHTGEIA
+511 LKCETTTVTIQGAAEGKIA
-522 GIEAVEGR
+522 
-530 IMAYDVTPSTADN
+530 AYDVTPSTADN
-543 NKYTG
+543 NKYTDK
-548 EAEVRIKI
+548 AEVRIKI
-556 PAEWDSSK
+556 PEGWDKTK
-564 VNAFIVEND
+564 VKAFIVENGTAKDIVD
-573 GTVNDITGKTEDG
+573 GTATEDG

-613 EIVAGS
+613 TIVEGKEEVLTVDGEVAKNKIGDPADTAVAIK
-619 TGVITV
+619 TGVEYGTKPGEGTQFTLGNKITT
-625 PGDVTN
+625 GDGVISDGNGNYLVVSEKGEISNTK
-631 SVGEIADE
+631 EIADA
-639 TVAKKVEV
+639 TVFNVTSSGYLTTYYTIQV
-647 KSVQQTGKPI
+647 KGRNQYLTINNNNKLAIQNSSSPWYYYNGYGFYQQKGRNYYYLKFNNGW
-657 SYSATASASISA
+657 TAS
-669 YTEPKWPYTSY
+669 TGNGTSGY
-680 SESNLID
+680 LYKRADSPNL
-687 GNANTYYWSKNPQ
+687 
-700 TVGAYAQVDLG
+700 VD
-711 VAIPFDAV
+711 I
-719 RIIPTNNADAK
+719 
-730 CTADVEVSAD
+730 
-740 GSSWTTIGNYD
+740 
-751 GTKITILS
+751 TKIT
-759 NTAGNVRY
+759 
-767 IKVRIT
+767 
-773 EEKANWW
+773 
-780 QLAEIQWGSYANGT
+780 
-794 FTRMAASGSVTTEG
+794 F
-808 KTETQVTIKGI
+808 KGI
-819 KVDTTTIEIDGKT
+819 KSGTTTVTIAGVEYNIEVK
-832 YTIKVVDA
+832 A
-840 TLAEQV
+840 AELENVV

-859 PTGWGTSYNS
+859 PTNWSNGTPA
-869 VTREGFTY
+869 EFTY
-877 ALDTAH
+877 NDD
-883 TSGGWETFRAIY
+883 GGNRRSIY
-895 ELKATEGSIHSA
+895 TLKASHSTVNSPNGISLSSILP
-907 QGAKLSELIPN
+907 QV
-918 TGTAYGY
+918 TGTAKSWDN
-925 RGGNTPEEYNV
+925 NTYNV
-936 DIWKCSY
+936 TYWKSAY
-943 NTPEERQSTDGWT
+943 HTAENRQSTDGWT
-956 NSSNKG
+956 NYSHKG
-962 TEFEYIRYW
+962 TKFEYIRFYEGSW
-971 ENKWEYYSATT
+971 AYSVDGITWVNIEN
-982 GKWIEISEVGAG
+982 VGAG
-994 KDDSAKN
+994 ATDTDKN
-1001 QVCVWYRQVTTV
+1001 QVCIWYRQVTTV

-1021 VDWGPIKYAA
+1021 VDWGPIKYGA

-1043 GTAGRI
+1043 GTSNRI
-1049 PDSFPVTGK
+1049 PNSFPVTDK

-1082 TVYGIAGVETAEYE
+1082 TVYGIAGVETAAYE
-1096 VYMITLTPSNDK
+1096 VYMITLTPSAN
-1108 HTEYI
+1108 EP
-1113 NNGST
+1113 
-1118 QSSYKYKGT
+1118 SSSISDYNKYEYKGT

-1132 AKTEADANSAELY
+1132 AKTEADANSTELY
-1145 KMPNVKYGGEP
+1145 KMPNVEYGGEP
-1156 FLESVKIYKNQGLLV
+1156 FLKSVKIYQKQGLLV
-1171 TYYLRAKETPDSLTV
+1171 TYYLRAKQTLDSLTV

-1204 DRGTTFDSGIALDH
+1204 NRGTTFNSEIALDPN
-1218 SQDPYVG
+1218 QDPNVG
-1225 GPLLNGRVT
+1225 GPLLYGKVT
-1234 NSNGETITVSSNLAT
+1234 NSNNETITVSSELAT

-1264 VGFRKDDKNVW
+1264 VDFRKDDKNVW

-1303 TTDAAIDTV
+1303 TDDAAIDTV
-1312 SLWEKEIVLENK
+1312 SLWKEQIVHENK

-1332 ITESTEGKYVL
+1332 ITGSTEGKYVL

-1361 FKQRVDNDN
+1361 FSQKGDND
-1370 NKPQRFTA
+1370 KPQLFTA
-1378 NIIPATNVYY
+1378 NIIPATSVYY

-1395 YGSDGTQQTVFNPT
+1395 YGSDGKEQTGFSKTNEVTAQTP
-1409 SAGDVAGTW
+1409 GVW
-1418 YVAKDTSADNNANA
+1418 YIDGQEKTAN
-1432 KQALETLGQA
+1432 QALEALGQEN
-1442 DHNPY
+1442 HKPY
-1447 GYDPAYNNCTM
+1447 GYDPAYDKCTM
-1458 FSMGSARKVTVT
+1458 FSMGSARKVTVN
-1470 SDMVTNWTDTSTW
+1470 TNGEY
-1483 PTAQFTFKGT
+1483 AQAKFTFKGT
-1493 GFDIISLTDNTSGA
+1493 GFDVISLTNNKSGA
-1507 IFVDVYKGN
+1507 ITVEVLDSTGRTAYTTANKKAFYL
-1516 SNSGEKEK
+1516 
-1524 GHVVNNY
+1524 VNNY
-1531 YGYTYS
+1531 YGYTYNS
-1537 EENGWKINN
+1537 TTGEWTASPEIEN
-1546 NPNAIYQVPVIK
+1546 ALYQVPVIR
-1558 VSGLTYGEHTVVIK
+1558 VRDLEYGQEYTAVITVD
-1572 VCYDKIFDVA
+1572 YADIFNKTG
-1582 DGKKYSFWLDA
+1582 DGKYSFWLDA

-1600 GNTLDNDYVKDS
+1600 GPSLNTEYVKDKEGYPQYIKLRDELAKEDGSVTVDS
-1612 EVKPIYVEV
+1612 EK
-1621 RKAIIG
+1621 
-1627 QSNFTAD
+1627 
-1634 TSVLANGAVFIDGK
+1634 LLFIDGAENAAI
-1648 STGATLEE
+1648 SL
-1656 YKNFGPNHEVYLAK
+1656 YKNYGPNNEVYLAK
-1670 GQAIA
+1670 GQAITFKLA
-1675 FRIVADK
+1675 GTDLSKIE
-1682 QPTTVQI
+1682 TVQI
-1689 GVKLANGSSG
+1689 GAKAPMSGGIAKLSVNGTGVVEKELSS
-1699 ELTLSGSNAKFAAYG
+1699 
-1714 DAGESVKLTLNTATD
+1714 ATE
-1729 MYYALNGI
+1729 MYYDISAVKDGR
-1737 TWTVE
+1737 
-1742 NGSQKSNVIV
+1742 IV
-1752 LTNTGEN
+1752 TITNTGEAILSLTN
-1759 SIVSITN
+1759 LKITYTEKGSVSLGAMNAEEQT
-1766 VKCTYASITENTTN
+1766 AS
-1780 AVTLAISYD
+1780 V
-1789 DALMAVDAVNNA
+1789 MAVRALFA
-1801 ITPVEPEPEPEPEP
+1801 PAPVEPEPEPEP

-1904 ESEAITARLTVKTR
+1904 ESEAITARLTVQKR
-1918 PNSMR
+1918 PRSIR
-1923 DMWDWFKGWF
+1923 DVWNWFKGWF

>member
-1 MRNQVFKKLFSVLL
+1 
-15 ALIMVAGLLPAS
+15 
-27 VLAEGEGNA
+27 
-36 DSTPAPT
+36 
-43 EAVQPTES
+43 
-51 AEPTAPTETETPE
+51 
-64 VTEVPEPTPEN
+64 
-75 PAATVEPTQGEPTAE
+75 
-90 PTDEGIMP
+90 
-98 ANVMPVQAN
+98 
-107 VELQYRIVHL
+107 
-117 DCGREYFT
+117 
-125 KDWIIALIN
+125 
-134 EMADAGY
+134 
-141 NQLQLAFGNGGFRFY
+141 
-156 LNDMA
+156 
-161 IGSHSSDEVK
+161 
-171 NALEA
+171 
-176 GNAHYNTY
+176 
-184 GDDENGPNNQE
+184 
-195 WITYNPSKN
+195 
-204 ALTETE
+204 
-210 MNAII
+210 
-215 AHAQS
+215 
-220 KGIEIVPML
+220 
-229 NTPGHMHAVLA
+229 
-240 AMSELGIS
+240 
-248 GDLQVSGKPGCLNL
+248 
-262 ENKAAVSFT
+262 
-271 KELVNKYV
+271 
-279 KYFADNGCN
+279 
-288 FFNAAMDEYS
+288 
-298 SWENVFY
+298 
-305 NYANDIISIITGNN
+305 

-330 SNNTI
+330 RNNTI

-345 FYGND
+345 FYGNN
-350 CYPVGQI
+350 CYPVDDI

-407 FNYGRGVGTH
+407 FNYGSGVGTT

-453 ARMQNSE
+453 ARMQNSD

-511 LTAPEHTGEIA
+511 LKCETTTVTIQGAAEGKIA
-522 GIEAVEGR
+522 
-530 IMAYDVTPSTADN
+530 AYDVTPSTADN
-543 NKYTG
+543 NKYIG

-556 PAEWDSSK
+556 PEGWDKTK
-564 VNAFIVEND
+564 VKAFIVED
-573 GTVNDITGKTEDG
+573 GTAKDIDGTATEDG

-613 EIVAGS
+613 EITKGS

-631 SVGEIADE
+631 SVGEIADK
-639 TVAKKVEV
+639 TVAEKVEV
-647 KSVQQTGKPI
+647 KPVQQTGETI
-657 SYSATASASISA
+657 SYSATASTDAGVNGN
-669 YTEPKWPYTSY
+669 YVV
-680 SESNLID
+680 SNLID
-687 GNANTYYWSKNPQ
+687 GELNTKYYSGGSQKVGQHVQIDIGAAIQFDTVLVSTPSDSNMNGNTSDYCTNANVMVS
-700 TVGAYAQVDLG
+700 VDGENWTTLG
-711 VAIPFDAV
+711 QY
-719 RIIPTNNADAK
+719 T
-730 CTADVEVSAD
+730 
-740 GSSWTTIGNYD
+740 GSSNNKTQTYTNSLE
-751 GTKITILS
+751 K
-759 NTAGNVRY
+759 VRY
-767 IKVRIT
+767 IRVQIT
-773 EEKANWW
+773 TAKNNWW
-780 QLAEIQWGSYANGT
+780 QLAEIQWGSYANGK

-819 KVDTTTIEIDGKT
+819 AGGETTIKIDGKT

-840 TLAEQV
+840 TLAQQV

-859 PTGWGTSYNS
+859 PDGWGTSYNN

-877 ALDTAH
+877 GLDTQH
-883 TSGGWETFRAIY
+883 TNNGWETFRAIY
-895 ELKATEGSIHSA
+895 ELKATEDSIHSE
-907 QGAKLSELIPN
+907 QGVKLSELIPN
-918 TGTAYGY
+918 KGKAYGY
-925 RGGNTPEEYNV
+925 RGSNTPEEYNV

-943 NTPEERQSTDGWT
+943 NASAERQSTDGWT

-971 ENKWEYYSATT
+971 DNKWEYCSAKT
-982 GKWIEISEVGAG
+982 GEWTEVGEVGAG
-994 KDDSAKN
+994 KDDSGKN

-1043 GTAGRI
+1043 GTANRI
-1049 PDSFPVTGK
+1049 PNSFPVTGK

-1063 IAPTGNETY
+1063 IAPIDNVTY
-1072 YGTDNGVSYR
+1072 YGTDNGAIYR
-1082 TVYGIAGVETAEYE
+1082 TVYGIAGVETSNYE
-1096 VYMITLTPSNDK
+1096 VYMITLTPSNDN
-1108 HTEYI
+1108 HSVYI
-1113 NNGST
+1113 NKNST
-1118 QSSYKYKGT
+1118 LTSYNYDGT

-1156 FLESVKIYKNQGLLV
+1156 FLESVKIYQYQGLLV
-1171 TYYLRAKETPDSLTV
+1171 TYYLRAKETTDSLTV
-1186 HYAIQG
+1186 HYAIDG
-1192 SETAFYEYNIAV
+1192 TNVEFHKYNIIVKANA
-1204 DRGTTFDSGIALDH
+1204 DGTYPTFDENIGLNKTN
-1218 SQDPYVG
+1218 PK
-1225 GPLLNGRVT
+1225 GPLDNGTIV
-1234 NSNGETITVSSNLAT
+1234 NSTDVTITVSSDLST
-1249 LQGLEPQY
+1249 LNNLEPQY
-1257 RYSKYEI
+1257 RYSDYDVKRSWRE
-1264 VGFRKDDKNVW
+1264 DDKNVW
-1275 IYYTFTREHTY
+1275 IYYTFKREHTY

-1303 TTDAAIDTV
+1303 TNDEAIGTV
-1312 SLWEKEIVLENK
+1312 SLWEKETVLENK

-1332 ITESTEGKYVL
+1332 ITGSTEGKYVL

-1361 FKQRVDNDN
+1361 FSQKGDND
-1370 NKPQRFTA
+1370 KPQLFTA

-1432 KQALETLGQA
+1432 NQALEALGQEN
-1442 DHNPY
+1442 HNPY
-1447 GYDPAYNNCTM
+1447 GYDPAYDSCTM

-1470 SDMVTNWTDTSTW
+1470 SDMAKDGVVW

-1507 IFVDVYKGN
+1507 IFVDVYKG
-1516 SNSGEKEK
+1516 KEATGNRFK
-1524 GHVVNNY
+1524 SYMVDNY
-1531 YGYTYS
+1531 YGYKY
-1537 EENGWKINN
+1537 ENGAWVVDK
-1546 NPNAIYQVPVIK
+1546 NASNALYQIPVMRMRDL
-1558 VSGLTYGEHTVVIK
+1558 GGYGEYTAVVTVF
-1572 VCYDKIFDVA
+1572 YDRAFDHA
-1582 DGKKYSFWLDA
+1582 DRKSYNFWLDA
-1593 VRVYDPA
+1593 VRVYDPMGESVNT
-1600 GNTLDNDYVKDS
+1600 GNTYGQDGEAYPQYIKLRS
-1612 EVKPIYVEV
+1612 ELKELNSD
-1621 RKAIIG
+1621 G
-1627 QSNFTAD
+1627 TA
-1634 TSVLANGAVFIDGK
+1634 SSGALFIDGK
-1648 STGATLEE
+1648 GNANISE
-1656 YKNFGPNHEVYLAK
+1656 YSNYGPNNEVYLAN
-1670 GQAIA
+1670 GQAITFMLTGNDLSKIA
-1675 FRIVADK
+1675 
-1682 QPTTVQI
+1682 TVQI
-1689 GVKLANGSSG
+1689 GAKSPNSNGTKNANMVIGNI
-1699 ELTLSGSNAKFAAYG
+1699 TQN
-1714 DAGESVKLTLNTATD
+1714 LNTATE
-1729 MYYALNGI
+1729 MYYDITTAAVKNGNAELVTI
-1737 TWTVE
+1737 
-1742 NGSQKSNVIV
+1742 
-1752 LTNTGEN
+1752 TNTGEAILSLTN
-1759 SIVSITN
+1759 LKITYTDGNQTVSLGEVRAEQQTQ
-1766 VKCTYASITENTTN
+1766 
-1780 AVTLAISYD
+1780 AVQVVR
-1789 DALMAVDAVNNA
+1789 ALFAPA
-1801 ITPVEPEPEPEPEP
+1801 PVEPEPEPEP

-1867 MGFGRRAKRITYREF
+1867 VGFGRRAKRITYREF

>member
-27 VLAEGEGNA
+27 AMAGGWGAMDV
-36 DSTPAPT
+36 DTTPVPT
-43 EAVQPTES
+43 ETVQPTES
-51 AEPTAPTETETPE
+51 AEPTTPTETETPE

-75 PAATVEPTQGEPTAE
+75 PATTDESTQGEPTAE

-107 VELQYRIVHL
+107 VAARDTSGDDYYRIVHL
-117 DCGREYFT
+117 DCGRKYFDVNYI
-125 KDWIIALIN
+125 KGIIDTMYLN
-134 EMADAGY
+134 GY
-141 NQLQLAFGNGGFRFY
+141 NQLQLAFGNGGLRFI
-156 LNDMA
+156 LDGMSQELKDA
-161 IGSHSSDEVK
+161 IAQGNKKFYDSTANELTQAEMTEIISYAKGK
-171 NALEA
+171 N
-176 GNAHYNTY
+176 
-184 GDDENGPNNQE
+184 
-195 WITYNPSKN
+195 
-204 ALTETE
+204 
-210 MNAII
+210 
-215 AHAQS
+215 
-220 KGIEIVPML
+220 IEIVPLL
-229 NTPGHMHAVLA
+229 NMPGHMDGILSSDKYSEYKLSGSEGSLDLNNENAVA
-240 AMSELGIS
+240 FG
-248 GDLQVSGKPGCLNL
+248 
-262 ENKAAVSFT
+262 
-271 KELVNKYV
+271 KELLTMYV
-279 KYFADNGCN
+279 EYFKTQGCK
-288 FFNAAMDEYS
+288 FFNFGADEYGQGIRNPYIES
-298 SWENVFY
+298 NVAKVSY
-305 NYANDIISIITGNN
+305 SQLINYMNACADIIENAG
-319 MTPRMFNDALR
+319 MTARCFNDFVCYNRRTDCELKK
-330 SNNTI
+330 S
-335 SNSNVQVCYW
+335 VQVCYW
-345 FYGND
+345 SNQWNGSEYNTVDVINNAGYKLINTNQKWYFVPSKAEEYGKATVLDNFKTFD
-350 CYPVGQI
+350 VTKFQNIKSGWNSTSTTYSQI
-357 TQYQLINANHDY
+357 TGGNN
-369 YYVSTNENWN
+369 
-379 LYREGYTFVGE
+379 VG
-390 YNEDTWI
+390 
-397 NKAKQFNNNT
+397 A
-407 FNYGRGVGTH
+407 
-417 VNNPVGSM
+417 M
-425 FCIWCNTP
+425 FCVWCDTPSVAVDLSDVKELIAAMADANPTYFTKVTIPNT
-433 GKNTETQ
+433 
-440 IAQQIRMILRVIG
+440 
-453 ARMQNSE
+453 
-460 IYSASN
+460 
-466 ELVEGG
+466 
-472 FKADG
+472 
-477 TINVPTNNKT
+477 T
-487 VGNGSGN
+487 VGNA

-511 LTAPEHTGEIA
+511 LKCETATVTIQGAAEGKIA
-522 GIEAVEGR
+522 
-530 IMAYDVTPSTADN
+530 AYNVTPSTADN

-564 VNAFIVEND
+564 VIAFIVESD
-573 GTVNDITGKTEDG
+573 GAVKDINGTATDDG

-604 ATTEVGGTI
+604 ATTGVGGTI

-631 SVGEIADE
+631 SVGEIADK
-639 TVAKKVEV
+639 TVAEKVEV
-647 KSVQQTGKPI
+647 KPVQQTGEPI
-657 SYSATASASISA
+657 SYSATASASILEHNDH
-669 YTEPKWPYTSY
+669 YWPYTSY
-680 SESNLID
+680 SASNLID
-687 GNANTYYWSKNPQ
+687 GDKNTYYWSSKAR

-711 VAIPFDAV
+711 AAIPFDAV

-767 IKVRIT
+767 IKVKIT
-773 EEKANWW
+773 KASDYWW
-780 QLAEIQWGSYANGT
+780 QLAEIQWGSYANDT
-794 FTRMAASGSVTTEG
+794 FTRMAASGSVTPEG

-1021 VDWGPIKYAA
+1021 VDWGPIQYGA

-1063 IAPTGNETY
+1063 IAPIGNVTY
-1072 YGTDNGVSYR
+1072 YGTDNGAIYR
-1082 TVYGIAGVETAEYE
+1082 TVYGIAGVETSNYE
-1096 VYMITLTPSNDK
+1096 VYMITLTPSNDN
-1108 HTEYI
+1108 HSVYI
-1113 NNGST
+1113 NKNST
-1118 QSSYKYKGT
+1118 LTSYNYDGT

-1156 FLESVKIYKNQGLLV
+1156 FLESVKIYRYQGLLV
-1171 TYYLRAKETPDSLTV
+1171 TYYLRAKETTESLSV
-1186 HYAIQG
+1186 HYAIDG
-1192 SETAFYEYNIAV
+1192 TNVEFHKYNIIVKANA
-1204 DRGTTFDSGIALDH
+1204 DGTYPTFDENIGLNQTNKKGPLDH
-1218 SQDPYVG
+1218 GTIV
-1225 GPLLNGRVT
+1225 
-1234 NSNGETITVSSNLAT
+1234 NSNNVTITVSSDLST
-1249 LQGLEPQY
+1249 LNNLEPQY
-1257 RYSKYEI
+1257 RYSDYDVERSE
-1264 VGFRKDDKNVW
+1264 RKDPKNVW
-1275 IYYTFTREHTY
+1275 IYYTFKREHTY

-1395 YGSDGTQQTVFNPT
+1395 TNGSYNGGAIAWED
-1409 SAGDVAGTW
+1409 AGT
-1418 YVAKDTSADNNANA
+1418 KPQETPT
-1432 KQALETLGQA
+1432 QALEALG
-1442 DHNPY
+1442 NKTYVY
-1447 GYDPAYNNCTM
+1447 GYDPKYDSCTM
-1458 FSMGSARKVTVT
+1458 FSMGSARKVNVT
-1470 SDMVTNWTDTSTW
+1470 SDMAKDGVVW

-1507 IFVDVYKGN
+1507 IFVFVYKGTDT
-1516 SNSGEKEK
+1516 SATGTRERS
-1524 GHVVNNY
+1524 HIVDNY
-1531 YGYTYS
+1531 YGYTQD
-1537 EENGWKINN
+1537 ENGNWVVNN
-1546 NPNAIYQVPVIK
+1546 NANNALYQIPVMRIRD
-1558 VSGLTYGEHTVVIK
+1558 LEYGEYTAVVKVFYDNAFDHT
-1572 VCYDKIFDVA
+1572 A
-1582 DGKKYSFWLDA
+1582 TGNSYSFWLDA
-1593 VRVYDPA
+1593 VRVYDPMGKDNA
-1600 GNTLDNDYVKDS
+1600 IYNTGNEKEGYPQYIKLRD
-1612 EVKPIYVEV
+1612 E
-1621 RKAIIG
+1621 
-1627 QSNFTAD
+1627 
-1634 TSVLANGAVFIDGK
+1634 LANNGTVGVNNNLLFIDGAAN
-1648 STGATLEE
+1648 ATIEQ
-1656 YKNFGPNHEVYLAK
+1656 YKNLGPNNEVYLAS
-1670 GQAIA
+1670 GQAITFKLA
-1675 FRIVADK
+1675 GDDLSKIA
-1682 QPTTVQI
+1682 TVQI
-1689 GVKLANGSSG
+1689 GAKSPNSNETNKASMVIGSTVK
-1699 ELTLSGSNAKFAAYG
+1699 ELG
-1714 DAGESVKLTLNTATD
+1714 TATE
-1729 MYYALNGI
+1729 MYYDITDAAKNG
-1737 TWTVE
+1737 
-1742 NGSQKSNVIV
+1742 
-1752 LTNTGEN
+1752 
-1759 SIVSITN
+1759 
-1766 VKCTYASITENTTN
+1766 
-1780 AVTLAISYD
+1780 
-1789 DALMAVDAVNNA
+1789 NA
-1801 ITPVEPEPEPEPEP
+1801 ITITNNGNAILSLTNLKITYTEKGSVSLGAMNETEQTASVMAVRALFAPAPVEPEPEPEP

-1867 MGFGRRAKRITYREF
+1867 VGFGRRAKRITYREF

-1893 FSVTAINAEGT
+1893 FSVTAINAEGI

>member
-75 PAATVEPTQGEPTAE
+75 PATTVEPTQGEPTAE

-240 AMSELGIS
+240 AMSKLGIS
-248 GDLQVSGKPGCLNL
+248 GNLQVSGKPGCLNL
-262 ENKAAVSFT
+262 ENTVAVSFT
-271 KELVNKYV
+271 KELVSKYV

-305 NYANDIISIITGNN
+305 NYANEIISIITKYN

-330 SNNTI
+330 RNNTI

-345 FYGND
+345 FYGNN
-350 CYPVGQI
+350 CYPVDDI

-407 FNYGRGVGTH
+407 FNYGSGVGTT

-453 ARMQNSE
+453 ARMQNSD

-511 LTAPEHTGEIA
+511 LKCETTTVTIQGAAEGKIA
-522 GIEAVEGR
+522 
-530 IMAYDVTPSTADN
+530 AYDVTPSTADN
-543 NKYTG
+543 NKYIG

-556 PAEWDSSK
+556 PEGWDKTK
-564 VNAFIVEND
+564 VKAFIVED
-573 GTVNDITGKTEDG
+573 GTAKDIDGTATEDG

-613 EIVAGS
+613 EITKGS

-631 SVGEIADE
+631 SVGEIADK
-639 TVAKKVEV
+639 TVAEKVEV
-647 KSVQQTGKPI
+647 KPVQQTGETI
-657 SYSATASASISA
+657 SYSATASTDAGVNGN
-669 YTEPKWPYTSY
+669 YVV
-680 SESNLID
+680 SNLID
-687 GNANTYYWSKNPQ
+687 GELNTKYYSGGSQ
-700 TVGAYAQVDLG
+700 TVGQYVQIDIGA
-711 VAIPFDAV
+711 AIQFDAV
-719 RIIPTNNADAK
+719 CVSTPSDMSNQPDDYCTDAN
-730 CTADVEVSAD
+730 VMVSVD
-740 GSSWTTIGNYD
+740 GENWTTLGQYT
-751 GTKITILS
+751 GS
-759 NTAGNVRY
+759 NNNKTQTYINTLEKVRY
-767 IKVRIT
+767 IRVQIT
-773 EEKANWW
+773 TAKDNWW

-808 KTETQVTIKGI
+808 KTETQVTINGI
-819 KVDTTTIEIDGKT
+819 AGGETTIEIDGKT

-840 TLAEQV
+840 QLENAEKLYIDFWVTNHRIYPTELNVVTTTSNSKSDARTYYEFSAADFYEAGEEGRV
-846 LPINLWIT
+846 LTDVIPQ
-854 NTGVV
+854 TG
-859 PTGWGTSYNS
+859 N
-869 VTREGFTY
+869 
-877 ALDTAH
+877 
-883 TSGGWETFRAIY
+883 Y
-895 ELKATEGSIHSA
+895 EST
-907 QGAKLSELIPN
+907 
-918 TGTAYGY
+918 TGTEALY
-925 RGGNTPEEYNV
+925 
-936 DIWKCSY
+936 WKTRY
-943 NTPEERQSTDGWT
+943 LPNAHRQTEAGWT
-956 NSSNKG
+956 NKSGYG
-962 TEFEYIRYW
+962 TDTVTGANGGVDIERIRFYGG
-971 ENKWEYYSATT
+971 KWEYRAVDATDWNKLSGT
-982 GKWIEISEVGAG
+982 TADENG
-994 KDDSAKN
+994 N
-1001 QVCVWYRQVTTV
+1001 QIVAYYMLKTTV
-1013 TSEVTTEI
+1013 TDEVTTYI
-1021 VDWGPIKYAA
+1021 TDWPDNQTDKFYGVAVDY
-1031 NQCLLDFAVKYD
+1031 CVKYESDGVRNPDKFGRAQNSNTQWLNCD
-1043 GTAGRI
+1043 GTNNGSAHNNGY
-1049 PDSFPVTGK
+1049 SVLASNVT
-1058 TIGFD
+1058 
-1063 IAPTGNETY
+1063 
-1072 YGTDNGVSYR
+1072 TDWKGLRTNTSGYDWYR
-1082 TVYGIAGVETAEYE
+1082 VINNIRAVETAEYE
-1096 VYMITLTPSNDK
+1096 IYMVTVTPSESFSLQNQQCPENI
-1108 HTEYI
+1108 TYNEQY
-1113 NNGST
+1113 
-1118 QSSYKYKGT
+1118 
-1127 EKIAW
+1127 EKVIWAESQDTIAASGLAQHSE
-1132 AKTEADANSAELY
+1132 AKI
-1145 KMPNVKYGGEP
+1145 GGEP
-1156 FLESVKIYKNQGLLV
+1156 NIDKLVIQQCSGMLV
-1171 TYYLRAKETPDSLTV
+1171 TYYVRAKASEDSLTV
-1186 HYAIQG
+1186 NYYVDG
-1192 SETAFYEYNIAV
+1192 SQTPFHTYNIAV
-1204 DRGTTFDSGIALDH
+1204 AKNTTFSKEFALTA
-1218 SQDPYVG
+1218 QG
-1225 GPLLNGRVT
+1225 GLTNNTVT
-1234 NSNGETITVSSNLAT
+1234 NIKGKTETVQWDLKLMPQIGA
-1249 LQGLEPQY
+1249 QY
-1257 RYSKYEI
+1257 RYTQYKLVRVAKVTDE
-1264 VGFRKDDKNVW
+1264 VPKTVNL
-1275 IYYTFTREHTY
+1275 YYTFDATKTF
-1286 VIDFGLP
+1286 VVDFGLP
-1293 LKIKFSDFGV
+1293 LRIEPKDLNENLGAVGVNITKTEVGKVSSFAEVIPGENGVITYKLTEMISDKDTFGV
-1303 TTDAAIDTV
+1303 KYTGTLATSDNGLQEGEVEYTV
-1312 SLWEKEIVLENK
+1312 
-1324 GLYGTAKV
+1324 T
-1332 ITESTEGKYVL
+1332 
-1343 YTLDKPLDKNITI
+1343 
-1356 PLYVK
+1356 
-1361 FKQRVDNDN
+1361 
-1370 NKPQRFTA
+1370 
-1378 NIIPATNVYY
+1378 IIPATNVYY

-1395 YGSDGTQQTVFNPT
+1395 TNGSYNGGAIAWED
-1409 SAGDVAGTW
+1409 AGT
-1418 YVAKDTSADNNANA
+1418 KPQETPT
-1432 KQALETLGQA
+1432 QALEALG
-1442 DHNPY
+1442 NKTNVY
-1447 GYDPAYNNCTM
+1447 GYDPAYQNSTM
-1458 FSMGSARKVTVT
+1458 FSMGSAQKVTVT
-1470 SDMVTNWTDTSTW
+1470 STMATTGVVW

-1507 IFVDVYKGN
+1507 IFVDVVNAKTGVKAK
-1516 SNSGEKEK
+1516 SLF
-1524 GHVVNNY
+1524 VNNY
-1531 YGYTYS
+1531 YGYKYNEATQTW
-1537 EENGWKINN
+1537 ETVQTGNN
-1546 NPNAIYQVPVIK
+1546 ALYQIPVIA
-1558 VSGLTYGEHTVVIK
+1558 VRDLGYDEYNVVIS
-1572 VCYDKIFDVA
+1572 VAYNTFFDKTT
-1582 DGKKYSFWLDA
+1582 KQEYSFWLDA
-1593 VRVYDPA
+1593 VRVYDPM
-1600 GNTLDNDYVKDS
+1600 GESVNTGETYKPDGEAYPQYIKLRS
-1612 EVKPIYVEV
+1612 ELK
-1621 RKAIIG
+1621 KLNG
-1627 QSNFTAD
+1627 DGTA
-1634 TSVLANGAVFIDGK
+1634 SSGALFIDGK
-1648 STGATLEE
+1648 ENANISE
-1656 YKNFGPNHEVYLAK
+1656 YANYGPNNEVYLAK
-1670 GQAIA
+1670 GQAITFKLVGENLSKIA
-1675 FRIVADK
+1675 
-1682 QPTTVQI
+1682 TVQI
-1689 GVKLANGSSG
+1689 GAKSPNSSA
-1699 ELTLSGSNAKFAAYG
+1699 EK
-1714 DAGESVKLTLNTATD
+1714 TATMKVGAD
-1729 MYYALNGI
+1729 VKQEILGTATEMYYDISAVKDGR
-1737 TWTVE
+1737 
-1742 NGSQKSNVIV
+1742 IV
-1752 LTNTGEN
+1752 TITNTGEAILSLTN
-1759 SIVSITN
+1759 LKITYTEGNQTVSLGEVSAEQQTQ
-1766 VKCTYASITENTTN
+1766 
-1780 AVTLAISYD
+1780 AVQMVR
-1789 DALMAVDAVNNA
+1789 ALFAPA
-1801 ITPVEPEPEPEPEP
+1801 PVEPEPEPEP

-1867 MGFGRRAKRITYREF
+1867 VGFGRRAKRITYREF

-1918 PNSMR
+1918 PNSLR

>member
-1 MRNQVFKKLFSVLL
+1 MLL
-15 ALIMVAGLLPAS
+15 KP
-27 VLAEGEGNA
+27 
-36 DSTPAPT
+36 
-43 EAVQPTES
+43 
-51 AEPTAPTETETPE
+51 ETLT
-64 VTEVPEPTPEN
+64 
-75 PAATVEPTQGEPTAE
+75 
-90 PTDEGIMP
+90 
-98 ANVMPVQAN
+98 
-107 VELQYRIVHL
+107 
-117 DCGREYFT
+117 
-125 KDWIIALIN
+125 IIHN
-134 EMADAGY
+134 
-141 NQLQLAFGNGGFRFY
+141 
-156 LNDMA
+156 
-161 IGSHSSDEVK
+161 
-171 NALEA
+171 
-176 GNAHYNTY
+176 NTY

-240 AMSELGIS
+240 AMSKLGIS
-248 GDLQVSGKPGCLNL
+248 GNLQVSGKPGCLNL
-262 ENKAAVSFT
+262 ENTVAVSFT
-271 KELVNKYV
+271 KELVSKYV

-305 NYANDIISIITGNN
+305 NYANEIISIITKYN

-330 SNNTI
+330 RNNTI

-345 FYGND
+345 FYGNN
-350 CYPVGQI
+350 CYPVDDI

-407 FNYGRGVGTH
+407 FNYGSGVGTT

-453 ARMQNSE
+453 ARMQNSD

-511 LTAPEHTGEIA
+511 LKCETTTVTIQGAAEGKIA
-522 GIEAVEGR
+522 
-530 IMAYDVTPSTADN
+530 AYDVTPSTADN
-543 NKYTG
+543 NKYIG

-556 PAEWDSSK
+556 PEGWDKTK
-564 VNAFIVEND
+564 VKAFIVED
-573 GTVNDITGKTEDG
+573 GTAKDIDGTATEDG

-613 EIVAGS
+613 EITKGS

-631 SVGEIADE
+631 SVGEIADK
-639 TVAKKVEV
+639 TVAEKVEV
-647 KSVQQTGKPI
+647 KPVQQTGETI
-657 SYSATASASISA
+657 SYSATASTDAGVNGN
-669 YTEPKWPYTSY
+669 YVV
-680 SESNLID
+680 SNLID
-687 GNANTYYWSKNPQ
+687 GELNTKYYSGGSQKVGQHVQIDIGAAIQFDTVLVSTPSDSNMNGNTSDYCTNANVMVS
-700 TVGAYAQVDLG
+700 VDGENWTTLG
-711 VAIPFDAV
+711 QY
-719 RIIPTNNADAK
+719 T
-730 CTADVEVSAD
+730 
-740 GSSWTTIGNYD
+740 GSSNNKTQTYTNSLE
-751 GTKITILS
+751 K
-759 NTAGNVRY
+759 VRY
-767 IKVRIT
+767 IRVQIT
-773 EEKANWW
+773 TAKNNWW
-780 QLAEIQWGSYANGT
+780 QLAEIQWGSYANGK

-819 KVDTTTIEIDGKT
+819 AGGETTIKIDGKT

-840 TLAEQV
+840 TLAQQV

-859 PTGWGTSYNS
+859 PDGWGTSYNN

-877 ALDTAH
+877 GLDTQH
-883 TSGGWETFRAIY
+883 TNNGWETFRAIY
-895 ELKATEGSIHSA
+895 ELKATEDSIHSE
-907 QGAKLSELIPN
+907 QGVKLSELIPN
-918 TGTAYGY
+918 KGKAYGY
-925 RGGNTPEEYNV
+925 RGSNTPEEYNV

-943 NTPEERQSTDGWT
+943 NASAERQSTDGWT

-971 ENKWEYYSATT
+971 DNKWEYCSAKT
-982 GKWIEISEVGAG
+982 GEWTEVGEVGAG
-994 KDDSAKN
+994 KDDSGKN

-1043 GTAGRI
+1043 GTANRI
-1049 PDSFPVTGK
+1049 PNSFPVTGK

-1063 IAPTGNETY
+1063 IAPIDNVTY
-1072 YGTDNGVSYR
+1072 YGTDNGAIYR
-1082 TVYGIAGVETAEYE
+1082 TVYGIAGVETSNYE
-1096 VYMITLTPSNDK
+1096 VYMITLTPSNDN
-1108 HTEYI
+1108 HSVYI
-1113 NNGST
+1113 NKNST
-1118 QSSYKYKGT
+1118 LTSYNYDGT

-1156 FLESVKIYKNQGLLV
+1156 FLESVKIYQYQGLLV
-1171 TYYLRAKETPDSLTV
+1171 TYYLRAKETTDSLTV
-1186 HYAIQG
+1186 HYAIDG
-1192 SETAFYEYNIAV
+1192 TNVEFHKYNIIVKANA
-1204 DRGTTFDSGIALDH
+1204 DGTYPTFDENIGLNKTN
-1218 SQDPYVG
+1218 PK
-1225 GPLLNGRVT
+1225 GPLDNGTIV
-1234 NSNGETITVSSNLAT
+1234 NSTDVTITVSSDLST
-1249 LQGLEPQY
+1249 LNNLEPQY
-1257 RYSKYEI
+1257 RYSDYDVKRSWRE
-1264 VGFRKDDKNVW
+1264 DDKNVW
-1275 IYYTFTREHTY
+1275 IYYTFKREHTY

-1303 TTDAAIDTV
+1303 TNDEAIGTV
-1312 SLWEKEIVLENK
+1312 SLWEKETVLENK

-1332 ITESTEGKYVL
+1332 ITGSTEGKYVL

-1361 FKQRVDNDN
+1361 FSQKGDND
-1370 NKPQRFTA
+1370 KPQLFTA

-1432 KQALETLGQA
+1432 NQALEALGQEN
-1442 DHNPY
+1442 HNPY
-1447 GYDPAYNNCTM
+1447 GYDPAYDSCTM

-1470 SDMVTNWTDTSTW
+1470 SDMAKDGVVW

-1507 IFVDVYKGN
+1507 IFVDVYKG
-1516 SNSGEKEK
+1516 KEATGNRFK
-1524 GHVVNNY
+1524 SYMVDNY
-1531 YGYTYS
+1531 YGYKY
-1537 EENGWKINN
+1537 ENGAWVVDK
-1546 NPNAIYQVPVIK
+1546 NASNALYQIPVMRMRDL
-1558 VSGLTYGEHTVVIK
+1558 GGYGEYTAVVTVF
-1572 VCYDKIFDVA
+1572 YDRAFDHA
-1582 DGKKYSFWLDA
+1582 DRKSYNFWLDA
-1593 VRVYDPA
+1593 VRVYDPMGESVNT
-1600 GNTLDNDYVKDS
+1600 GNTYGQDGEAYPQYIKLRS
-1612 EVKPIYVEV
+1612 ELKELNSD
-1621 RKAIIG
+1621 G
-1627 QSNFTAD
+1627 TA
-1634 TSVLANGAVFIDGK
+1634 SSGALFIDGK
-1648 STGATLEE
+1648 GNANISE
-1656 YKNFGPNHEVYLAK
+1656 YSNYGPNNEVYLAN
-1670 GQAIA
+1670 GQAITFMLTGNDLSKIA
-1675 FRIVADK
+1675 
-1682 QPTTVQI
+1682 TVQI
-1689 GVKLANGSSG
+1689 GAKSPNSNGTKNANMVIGNI
-1699 ELTLSGSNAKFAAYG
+1699 TQN
-1714 DAGESVKLTLNTATD
+1714 LNTATE
-1729 MYYALNGI
+1729 MYYDITTAAVKNGNAELVTI
-1737 TWTVE
+1737 
-1742 NGSQKSNVIV
+1742 
-1752 LTNTGEN
+1752 TNTGEAILSLTN
-1759 SIVSITN
+1759 LKITYTDGNQTVSLGEVRAEQQTQ
-1766 VKCTYASITENTTN
+1766 
-1780 AVTLAISYD
+1780 AVQVVR
-1789 DALMAVDAVNNA
+1789 ALFAPA
-1801 ITPVEPEPEPEPEP
+1801 PVEPEP

-1867 MGFGRRAKRITYREF
+1867 VGFGRRAKRITYREF